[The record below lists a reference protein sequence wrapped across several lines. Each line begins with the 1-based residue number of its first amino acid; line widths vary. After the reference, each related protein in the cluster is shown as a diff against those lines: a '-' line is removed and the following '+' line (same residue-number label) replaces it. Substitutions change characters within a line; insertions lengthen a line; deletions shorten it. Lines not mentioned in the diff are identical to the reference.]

1 MPLNLEILMKNLV
14 RRTSSFTREQGKK
27 LIKEAYIKDV
37 KGKSI
42 DGVYHIYG
50 RVLNEDKN
58 WDYDTHLKINMKNN
72 EIIGVNC
79 SCETFKENSKQ
90 VKNYMCKHI
99 SATGDAFYSLAKK
112 KIASKK
118 PMIKVENRLVKEN
131 EKNNEQQ
138 EKRFLSL
145 DISIKHMVKEGIQF
159 FNCEFRIGVGN
170 SNLIL
175 DLKDFLYKNSLKKPL
190 KFNDS
195 FTYNPLKDDFLKEDK
210 RILQFIGANSDKIN
224 GRYLRLRQNSL
235 KDFLKLID
243 EKKKINFNFNSINY
257 EVKVRKENVPVALTL
272 KEGKEG
278 FILSHHKKFPV
289 ILNNTGDVMF
299 FDRNL
304 YLPRKRQLEY
314 YIPIHKL
321 FLKNNTITY
330 KKTLENLKNL
340 LEELKNISK
349 NIVLDENVKI
359 FKEKLM
365 KTTFY
370 FYENKGEIYCNV
382 KIDYCGYIIDL
393 IRDEKDNSF
402 LRDLKSEKYIEF
414 QLERFKFI
422 KREEDFCFIGDEE
435 AMYDFFSKGLK
446 KIKEHG
452 DVILSKELQEF
463 KVIDSSLIS
472 SELSELINFY
482 KLKFDFGDFNIQE
495 LRESI
500 DAMKNG
506 KRFYKTKKTYLDL
519 EEPGII
525 HFLNLLEDLGL
536 DNISNNE
543 INIDKSKVLYIQ
555 EKLKDRNLSF
565 IKGGKVLQEIVNKL
579 LNKEFKRKLVP
590 KALNAEL
597 RSYQKEGFKWI
608 NEITDLGFGGVLA
621 DDMGLG
627 KTLQIIAFLLSQ
639 KKSKSIVVVP
649 TSVIYNWMDEFE
661 KFAPSL
667 RIGLVHGSKTR
678 RDKVL
683 NDFKRSLGIKL
694 DYMDT
699 FEGLDLDEEENIN
712 NSKEGKNKSND
723 KNKTKKSSKSYERYD
738 ILLTTYG
745 TLKNDEEAYDNLSF
759 DYCIIDEA
767 QNIKNPSA
775 QATLSVKKIKS
786 RCNIALTGTPIENN
800 LMELWSIF
808 DFVMPGYL
816 FTKERFRER
825 FILDENNLDELKS
838 LITPFILRRLKED
851 VLSELPEKL
860 EKKYLVEM
868 KGKQKQIYNSYV
880 KAIKTKLNESKI
892 SGKIGNEKINLFAY
906 LTKLRE
912 ICLDPSIVI
921 PEYNGG
927 SGKLIVVKEIV
938 KDASESGK
946 KILLFSQFT
955 SVLKKIEDDF
965 KREGISHLYLDGG
978 TSAKERVE
986 RVKKFNEDESIKVFL
1001 ISLKAGGVGLNL
1013 TSASVVI
1020 HFDPWWNPAVED
1032 QATDRAHRFGQ
1043 ENRVEVIKLVA
1054 KDTIEEKIVLMQED
1068 KRELIQSLM
1077 DGKTMDG
1084 KGLKRLTE
1092 EEIAKLFE

>member
-1 MPLNLEILMKNLV
+1 MPLNLDIFMKNLV

-27 LIKEAYIKDV
+27 LIQEAYVKDV

-42 DGVYHIYG
+42 DGIYHIYG
-50 RVLNEDKN
+50 SVLNDDKN
-58 WDYDTHLKINMKNN
+58 WDYNTHIKINMQNSD
-72 EIIGVNC
+72 IMGTNC
-79 SCETFKENSKQ
+79 SCETFKENSKHI
-90 VKNYMCKHI
+90 KNYVCKHI
-99 SATGDAFYSLAKK
+99 SATNDVFYSLAKK
-112 KIASKK
+112 KMQNNKSKSNNK
-118 PMIKVENRLVKEN
+118 PKLVKDKN
-131 EKNNEQQ
+131 EEHKGK

-145 DISIKHMVKEGIQF
+145 DINIKHMVKEGITL
-159 FNCEFRIGVGN
+159 FNCEFRIGAGN
-170 SNLIL
+170 LNLIL

-190 KFNDS
+190 KFNDG
-195 FTYNPLKDDFLKEDK
+195 FTYNPLKDEFLDEDK
-210 RILQFIGANSDKIN
+210 RVLQFVASHKDMIS
-224 GRYLRLRQNSL
+224 GRYLRLKQNNL

-257 EVKVRKENVPVALTL
+257 EVKVKKENVPVALTL

-278 FILSHHKKFPV
+278 FILSHHKKFPI
-289 ILNNTGDVMF
+289 ILNNSGDVMF

-330 KKTLENLKNL
+330 KKSLENLRSL

-349 NIVLDENVKI
+349 NIVLDENIRV

-365 KTTFY
+365 KTTFNLY
-370 FYENKGEIYCNV
+370 KNKEKIYCNV

-422 KREEDFCFIGDEE
+422 KREEDFCFIGNKEE
-435 AMYDFFSKGLK
+435 MYELFSKGIKRLRELGEVLLSEELK
-446 KIKEHG
+446 
-452 DVILSKELQEF
+452 EF
-463 KVIDSSLIS
+463 KVLDSSLIS
-472 SELSELINFY
+472 SELKELSNFY
-482 KLKFDFGDFNIQE
+482 KLKFDFGDFELRE
-495 LRESI
+495 LRESVE
-500 DAMKNG
+500 AMKRG
-506 KRFYKTKKTYLDL
+506 DRFYRTKKVYLDL
-519 EEPGII
+519 EDPGIVN
-525 HFLNLLEDLGL
+525 FLNLLEDLGL
-536 DNISNNE
+536 ENIKDNE
-543 INIDKSKVLYIQ
+543 VYIDKIKVLYIQ

-565 IKGGKVLQEIVNKL
+565 IKGGNVLQEIVGKL
-579 LNKEFKRKLVP
+579 LNKEFKRKLLP

-597 RSYQKEGFKWI
+597 RPYQKEGFKWI

-661 KFAPSL
+661 KFAPSI
-667 RIGLVHGSKTR
+667 RVGLVHGSKSK

-683 NDFKRSLGIKL
+683 RDFKRGLGIKI
-694 DYMDT
+694 
-699 FEGLDLDEEENIN
+699 EEENL
-712 NSKEGKNKSND
+712 KE
-723 KNKTKKSSKSYERYD
+723 KSYEKYD
-738 ILLTTYG
+738 VLLTTYG
-745 TLKNDEEAYDNLSF
+745 TLKNDEKAYENLSF

-775 QATLSVKKIKS
+775 QATLSVKNIKS

-825 FILDENNLDELKS
+825 FILDESNLSELKS

-868 KGKQKQIYNSYV
+868 KGKQKQLYSFYV
-880 KAIKTKLNESKI
+880 KAIKNQLNENKSSEK
-892 SGKIGNEKINLFAY
+892 SGRDKINLFAY

-912 ICLDPSIVI
+912 ICLDPSLVV
-921 PEYNGG
+921 PDYTGE
-927 SGKLIVVKEIV
+927 SSKLTVVKEIV

-955 SVLKKIEDDF
+955 SVLQKIEEDF
-965 KREGISHLYLDGG
+965 KKEDISYLYLDGE
-978 TSAKERVE
+978 TSAKDRVE
-986 RVKKFNEDESIKVFL
+986 RVKKFNEDSNIKVFL

-1043 ENRVEVIKLVA
+1043 ENKVEVIKLVA

-1068 KRELIQSLM
+1068 KRELIKSLM

-1084 KGLKRLTE
+1084 KVLKRLTE
-1092 EEIAKLFE
+1092 EEISKLFE

>member
-1 MPLNLEILMKNLV
+1 MPLNLDIFMKNLV

-27 LIKEAYIKDV
+27 LIKEAYVKDV
-37 KGKSI
+37 RGKSI
-42 DGVYHIYG
+42 DGIYHIYG
-50 RVLNEDKN
+50 NVLNDGKN
-58 WDYDTHLKINMKNN
+58 WEYNTHIKINMKNSD
-72 EIIGVNC
+72 IIGTNC
-79 SCETFKENSKQ
+79 SCETFKENSKHI
-90 VKNYMCKHI
+90 KNYVCKHI
-99 SATGDAFYSLAKK
+99 SATNDVFYSLVRKK
-112 KIASKK
+112 VQKNKLSNNKTQ
-118 PMIKVENRLVKEN
+118 LVKE
-131 EKNNEQQ
+131 KNQKHRGE

-145 DISIKHMVKEGIQF
+145 DINIKHMVKEGITL
-159 FNCEFRIGVGN
+159 FNCEFRIGAGN
-170 SNLIL
+170 LNLIL

-190 KFNDS
+190 KFNDG
-195 FTYNPLKDDFLKEDK
+195 FTYNPLRDEFLEEDK
-210 RILQFIGANSDKIN
+210 RVLQFVASHKDMIS
-224 GRYLRLRQNSL
+224 GRYLRLKQNNL

-257 EVKVRKENVPVALTL
+257 EVKVKKENVPVALTL

-289 ILNNTGDVMF
+289 LLNNLGDVMF

-330 KKTLENLKNL
+330 KKSLESLRNL

-349 NIVLDENVKI
+349 NIVLDENVRA

-365 KTTFY
+365 KTTFNLY
-370 FYENKGEIYCNV
+370 KTKGKIYCNV

-422 KREEDFCFIGDEE
+422 KREEDFCFIGNEE
-435 AMYDFFSKGLK
+435 EMYELFSKGIKRLK
-446 KIKEHG
+446 EFG
-452 DVILSKELQEF
+452 EVLLSEELKEF
-463 KVIDSSLIS
+463 KVLDSSLIS
-472 SELSELINFY
+472 SELIELSNFY
-482 KLKFDFGDFNIQE
+482 KLKFDFGDFELRE

-500 DAMKNG
+500 EAMKKG
-506 KRFYKTKKTYLDL
+506 ERFYRTKKVYLDL
-519 EEPGII
+519 EDSGIVN
-525 HFLNLLEDLGL
+525 FLNLLEDLGL
-536 DNISNNE
+536 ENIKDNE
-543 INIDKSKVLYIQ
+543 VYIDKSKVLYIQ

-565 IKGGKVLQEIVNKL
+565 IKGGNVLQEIVGKL

-590 KALNAEL
+590 KGLNAEL
-597 RSYQKEGFKWI
+597 RPYQKEGFKWI

-661 KFAPSL
+661 KFAPSI
-667 RIGLVHGSKTR
+667 RIGLVHGSKSK
-678 RDKVL
+678 RDRVL
-683 NDFKRSLGIKL
+683 RDFKRGIGIKV
-694 DYMDT
+694 
-699 FEGLDLDEEENIN
+699 EEENL
-712 NSKEGKNKSND
+712 KE
-723 KNKTKKSSKSYERYD
+723 KSYEKYD
-738 ILLTTYG
+738 VLLTTYG
-745 TLKNDEEAYDNLSF
+745 TLKNDEKAYENLSF

-767 QNIKNPSA
+767 QNIKNPTA
-775 QATLSVKKIKS
+775 QATLSVKNIKS

-825 FILDENNLDELKS
+825 FILDESNLSELKS

-868 KGKQKQIYNSYV
+868 KGKQKQLYSFYV
-880 KAIKTKLNESKI
+880 KAIKNELNENKVYEKSRK
-892 SGKIGNEKINLFAY
+892 NKINLFAY

-912 ICLDPSIVI
+912 ICLDPSLVV
-921 PEYNGG
+921 PDYKGE
-927 SGKLIVVKEIV
+927 SRKLTVVKEIV

-955 SVLKKIEDDF
+955 SVLKKIEEDF
-965 KREGISHLYLDGG
+965 RKEDISYLYLDGG
-978 TSAKERVE
+978 TSARERVE
-986 RVKKFNEDESIKVFL
+986 RVKKFNEDSNIKVFL

-1043 ENRVEVIKLVA
+1043 ENKVEVIKLVA

-1084 KGLKRLTE
+1084 NGLKRLTE
-1092 EEIAKLFE
+1092 EEISKLFE

>member
-1 MPLNLEILMKNLV
+1 MPLNLDIFMKNLV

-27 LIKEAYIKDV
+27 LIKEAYVKDV

-42 DGVYHIYG
+42 DGIYHIYG
-50 RVLNEDKN
+50 NVLNDDKN
-58 WDYDTHLKINMKNN
+58 WDYNTHIKINMKNSD
-72 EIIGVNC
+72 IIGTNC
-79 SCETFKENSKQ
+79 SCETFKENSKHI
-90 VKNYMCKHI
+90 KNYVCKHI
-99 SATGDAFYSLAKK
+99 SATNDVFYSLVRKK
-112 KIASKK
+112 VQKNKLSNNKTQ
-118 PMIKVENRLVKEN
+118 LVKA
-131 EKNNEQQ
+131 KNDEYKGE

-145 DISIKHMVKEGIQF
+145 DINIKHMVKEGITL
-159 FNCEFRIGVGN
+159 FNCEFRIGAGN
-170 SNLIL
+170 LNLIL

-190 KFNDS
+190 KFNDG
-195 FTYNPLKDDFLKEDK
+195 FTYNPLRDEFLEEDK
-210 RILQFIGANSDKIN
+210 RVLQFVASHKDMIS
-224 GRYLRLRQNSL
+224 GRYLRLKQNNL

-257 EVKVRKENVPVALTL
+257 EVKIKKENVPVALTL

-289 ILNNTGDVMF
+289 LLNNLGDVMF

-330 KKTLENLKNL
+330 KKSLEILRNL

-349 NIVLDENVKI
+349 NIVLDENVRA

-365 KTTFY
+365 KTTFNLY
-370 FYENKGEIYCNV
+370 KTKGKIYCNV

-422 KREEDFCFIGDEE
+422 KREEDFCFIGNEE
-435 AMYDFFSKGLK
+435 EMYELFSKGIKRLK
-446 KIKEHG
+446 EFG
-452 DVILSKELQEF
+452 QVLLSEELNEF
-463 KVIDSSLIS
+463 KVLDSSLIS
-472 SELSELINFY
+472 SELIELSNFY
-482 KLKFDFGDFNIQE
+482 KLKFDFGDFELRE

-500 DAMKNG
+500 EAMKKG
-506 KRFYKTKKTYLDL
+506 ERFYRTKKVYLDL
-519 EEPGII
+519 EDPGIVN
-525 HFLNLLEDLGL
+525 FLNLLEDLGL
-536 DNISNNE
+536 ENIKDNE
-543 INIDKSKVLYIQ
+543 VYIDKSKVLYIQ

-565 IKGGKVLQEIVNKL
+565 IKGGNVLQEIVGKL

-597 RSYQKEGFKWI
+597 RPYQKEGFKWI

-661 KFAPSL
+661 KFAPSI
-667 RIGLVHGSKTR
+667 RVGLVHGSKSK

-683 NDFKRSLGIKL
+683 RDFKRGLGIKV
-694 DYMDT
+694 
-699 FEGLDLDEEENIN
+699 EEENL
-712 NSKEGKNKSND
+712 KEKY
-723 KNKTKKSSKSYERYD
+723 YEKYD
-738 ILLTTYG
+738 VLLTTYG
-745 TLKNDEEAYDNLSF
+745 TLKNDEKAYENLSF

-767 QNIKNPSA
+767 QNIKNPTA
-775 QATLSVKKIKS
+775 QATLSVKNIKS

-825 FILDENNLDELKS
+825 FILDESNLSELKS

-860 EKKYLVEM
+860 EKKYLVEI
-868 KGKQKQIYNSYV
+868 KGKQKQLYSFYV
-880 KAIKTKLNESKI
+880 KAIKNELNENKRSEK
-892 SGKIGNEKINLFAY
+892 SGKNKINLFAY

-912 ICLDPSIVI
+912 ICLDPSIVV
-921 PEYNGG
+921 PDYKGE
-927 SGKLIVVKEIV
+927 SSKLTVVKEIV

-955 SVLKKIEDDF
+955 SVLKKIEEDF
-965 KREGISHLYLDGG
+965 KKEDISYLYLDGG

-986 RVKKFNEDESIKVFL
+986 RVKKFNEDSNIKVFL

-1043 ENRVEVIKLVA
+1043 ENKVEVIKLVA

-1092 EEIAKLFE
+1092 EEISKLFE

>member
-1 MPLNLEILMKNLV
+1 MPLNLDIFMKNLV

-27 LIKEAYIKDV
+27 LIKEAYVKDV

-42 DGVYHIYG
+42 DGIYHIYG
-50 RVLNEDKN
+50 SVLNDDKN
-58 WDYDTHLKINMKNN
+58 WDYNTHIKINMQNSD
-72 EIIGVNC
+72 IMGTNC
-79 SCETFKENSKQ
+79 SCETFKENSKHI
-90 VKNYMCKHI
+90 KNYVCKHI
-99 SATGDAFYSLAKK
+99 SATNDVFYSLAKK
-112 KIASKK
+112 KMQKNKLKSNNK
-118 PMIKVENRLVKEN
+118 PKLVKEKN
-131 EKNNEQQ
+131 EEHKGQ

-145 DISIKHMVKEGIQF
+145 DINIKHMVKEGITL
-159 FNCEFRIGVGN
+159 FNCEFRIGAGN
-170 SNLIL
+170 LNLIL

-190 KFNDS
+190 KFNDG
-195 FTYNPLKDDFLKEDK
+195 FTYNPLKDEFLDEDK
-210 RILQFIGANSDKIN
+210 RVLQFVASHKDMIS
-224 GRYLRLRQNSL
+224 GRYLRLKQNNL

-257 EVKVRKENVPVALTL
+257 EVKVKKENVPVALTL

-278 FILSHHKKFPV
+278 FILNHHKKFPI
-289 ILNNTGDVMF
+289 ILNNSGDVMF

-304 YLPRKRQLEY
+304 YLPGKRQLEY

-330 KKTLENLKNL
+330 KKSLENLRSL

-349 NIVLDENVKI
+349 NIVLDENIRV
-359 FKEKLM
+359 FKEKLI
-365 KTTFY
+365 KTTFNLY
-370 FYENKGEIYCNV
+370 KNKEKIYCNV

-422 KREEDFCFIGDEE
+422 KREEDFCFIGSEE
-435 AMYDFFSKGLK
+435 EIYELFSKGIKRLRELGEVLLSEELK
-446 KIKEHG
+446 
-452 DVILSKELQEF
+452 EF
-463 KVIDSSLIS
+463 KVLDSSLIS
-472 SELSELINFY
+472 SELKELSNFY
-482 KLKFDFGDFNIQE
+482 KLKFDFGDFELRE

-500 DAMKNG
+500 EAMKRG
-506 KRFYKTKKTYLDL
+506 DRFYRTKKVYLDL
-519 EEPGII
+519 EDPGIVN
-525 HFLNLLEDLGL
+525 FLNLLDDLGL
-536 DNISNNE
+536 ENIQDNE
-543 INIDKSKVLYIQ
+543 VYIDKSKVLYIQ
-555 EKLKDRNLSF
+555 EKLKDRTLSF
-565 IKGGKVLQEIVNKL
+565 IKGGNVLQEIVGKL

-597 RSYQKEGFKWI
+597 RPYQKEGFKWI

-661 KFAPSL
+661 KFAPSI
-667 RIGLVHGSKTR
+667 RIGLVHGSKSK

-683 NDFKRSLGIKL
+683 RDFKRGLGIKI
-694 DYMDT
+694 
-699 FEGLDLDEEENIN
+699 EEENL
-712 NSKEGKNKSND
+712 KE
-723 KNKTKKSSKSYERYD
+723 KSYEKYD
-738 ILLTTYG
+738 VLLTTYG
-745 TLKNDEEAYDNLSF
+745 TLKNDEKAYENLSF

-767 QNIKNPSA
+767 QNIKNPAA
-775 QATLSVKKIKS
+775 QATLSVKNIKS

-825 FILDENNLDELKS
+825 FILDESNLSELKS

-868 KGKQKQIYNSYV
+868 KGKQKQLYSFYV
-880 KAIKTKLNESKI
+880 KAIKNQLNENKSSEK
-892 SGKIGNEKINLFAY
+892 SGRDKINLFAY

-912 ICLDPSIVI
+912 ICLDPSLVV
-921 PEYNGG
+921 PDYTGG
-927 SGKLIVVKEIV
+927 SSKLTVVKEIV

-955 SVLKKIEDDF
+955 SVLQKIEEDF
-965 KREGISHLYLDGG
+965 KKEDISYLYLDGG
-978 TSAKERVE
+978 TSAKDRVE
-986 RVKKFNEDESIKVFL
+986 RVKKFNEDSNIKVFL

-1013 TSASVVI
+1013 TSASMVI

-1043 ENRVEVIKLVA
+1043 ENKVEVIKLVA

-1092 EEIAKLFE
+1092 EEISKLFE

>member
-1 MPLNLEILMKNLV
+1 MNLDIFMKNLV

-27 LIKEAYIKDV
+27 LIQEAYVKDV

-42 DGVYHIYG
+42 DGIYHIYG
-50 RVLNEDKN
+50 SVLNDDKN
-58 WDYDTHLKINMKNN
+58 WDYNTHIKINMQNSD
-72 EIIGVNC
+72 IMGTNC
-79 SCETFKENSKQ
+79 SCETFKENSKHI
-90 VKNYMCKHI
+90 KNYVCKHI
-99 SATGDAFYSLAKK
+99 SATNDVFYSLAKK
-112 KIASKK
+112 KMQKNKLKSNNK
-118 PMIKVENRLVKEN
+118 PKLVKEKN
-131 EKNNEQQ
+131 EEHKGQ

-145 DISIKHMVKEGIQF
+145 DINIKHMVKEGITL
-159 FNCEFRIGVGN
+159 FNCEFRIGAGN
-170 SNLIL
+170 LNLIL

-190 KFNDS
+190 KFNDG
-195 FTYNPLKDDFLKEDK
+195 FTYNPLKDEFLDEDK
-210 RILQFIGANSDKIN
+210 RVLQFVASHKDMIS
-224 GRYLRLRQNSL
+224 GRYLRLKQNNL

-257 EVKVRKENVPVALTL
+257 EVKVKKENVPVALTL

-278 FILSHHKKFPV
+278 FILNHHKKFPI
-289 ILNNTGDVMF
+289 ILNNSGDVMF

-330 KKTLENLKNL
+330 KKSLENLRSL

-349 NIVLDENVKI
+349 NIVLDENIRV
-359 FKEKLM
+359 FKEKLI
-365 KTTFY
+365 KTTFNLY
-370 FYENKGEIYCNV
+370 KNKEKIYCNV

-422 KREEDFCFIGDEE
+422 KREEDFCFIGSEE
-435 AMYDFFSKGLK
+435 EIYELFSKGIKRLRELGEVLLSEELK
-446 KIKEHG
+446 
-452 DVILSKELQEF
+452 EF
-463 KVIDSSLIS
+463 KVLDSSLIS
-472 SELSELINFY
+472 SELKELSNFY
-482 KLKFDFGDFNIQE
+482 KLKFDFGDFELRE

-500 DAMKNG
+500 EAMKRG
-506 KRFYKTKKTYLDL
+506 DRFYRTKKVYLDL
-519 EEPGII
+519 EDPGIVN
-525 HFLNLLEDLGL
+525 FLNLLDDLGL
-536 DNISNNE
+536 ENIKDNE
-543 INIDKSKVLYIQ
+543 VYIDKSKVLYIQ
-555 EKLKDRNLSF
+555 EKLKDRTLSF
-565 IKGGKVLQEIVNKL
+565 IKGGNVLQEIVGKL

-661 KFAPSL
+661 KFAPSI
-667 RIGLVHGSKTR
+667 RIGLVHGSKSK

-683 NDFKRSLGIKL
+683 RDFKRGLGIKI
-694 DYMDT
+694 
-699 FEGLDLDEEENIN
+699 EEENL
-712 NSKEGKNKSND
+712 KE
-723 KNKTKKSSKSYERYD
+723 KSYEKYD
-738 ILLTTYG
+738 VLLTTYG
-745 TLKNDEEAYDNLSF
+745 TLKNDEKAYENLSF

-775 QATLSVKKIKS
+775 QATLSVKNIKS

-816 FTKERFRER
+816 FTKDRFRER
-825 FILDENNLDELKS
+825 FILDESNLSELKY
-838 LITPFILRRLKED
+838 LITPFILRRLKEE

-868 KGKQKQIYNSYV
+868 KGKQKQLYSFYV
-880 KAIKTKLNESKI
+880 KAIKNQLNENKSSEK
-892 SGKIGNEKINLFAY
+892 SGRDKINLFAY

-912 ICLDPSIVI
+912 ICLDPSLVV
-921 PEYNGG
+921 PDYKGG
-927 SGKLIVVKEIV
+927 SSKLTVVKEIV

-955 SVLKKIEDDF
+955 SVLQKIEEDF
-965 KREGISHLYLDGG
+965 KKEDISYLYLDGG
-978 TSAKERVE
+978 TSAKDRVE
-986 RVKKFNEDESIKVFL
+986 RVKKFNEDSNIKVFL

-1043 ENRVEVIKLVA
+1043 ENKVEVIKLVA

-1092 EEIAKLFE
+1092 EEISKLFE

>member
-1 MPLNLEILMKNLV
+1 MNLDIFMKNLV

-27 LIKEAYIKDV
+27 LIKEAYVKDV

-42 DGVYHIYG
+42 DGIYHIYG
-50 RVLNEDKN
+50 SVLNDDKN
-58 WDYDTHLKINMKNN
+58 WDYNTHIKINMQNSD
-72 EIIGVNC
+72 IMGTNC
-79 SCETFKENSKQ
+79 SCETFKENSKHI
-90 VKNYMCKHI
+90 KNYVCKHI
-99 SATGDAFYSLAKK
+99 SATNDVFYSLAKK
-112 KIASKK
+112 KMQKNKLKSNNK
-118 PMIKVENRLVKEN
+118 PKLVKEKN
-131 EKNNEQQ
+131 EEHKGQ

-145 DISIKHMVKEGIQF
+145 DINIKHMVKEGITL
-159 FNCEFRIGVGN
+159 FNCEFRIGAGN
-170 SNLIL
+170 LNLIL

-190 KFNDS
+190 KFNDG
-195 FTYNPLKDDFLKEDK
+195 FTYNPLKDEFLDEDK
-210 RILQFIGANSDKIN
+210 RVLQFVASHKDMIS
-224 GRYLRLRQNSL
+224 GRYLRLKQNNL

-257 EVKVRKENVPVALTL
+257 EVKVKKENVPVALTL

-278 FILSHHKKFPV
+278 FILNHHKKFPI
-289 ILNNTGDVMF
+289 ILNNSGDVMF

-330 KKTLENLKNL
+330 KKSLENLRSL

-349 NIVLDENVKI
+349 NIVLDENIRV
-359 FKEKLM
+359 FKEKLI
-365 KTTFY
+365 KTTFNLY
-370 FYENKGEIYCNV
+370 KNKEKIYCNV

-422 KREEDFCFIGDEE
+422 KREEDFCFIGSEE
-435 AMYDFFSKGLK
+435 EIYELFSKGIKRLRELGEVLLSEELK
-446 KIKEHG
+446 
-452 DVILSKELQEF
+452 EF
-463 KVIDSSLIS
+463 KVLDSSLIS
-472 SELSELINFY
+472 SELKELSNFY
-482 KLKFDFGDFNIQE
+482 KLKFDFGDFELRE

-500 DAMKNG
+500 EAMKRG
-506 KRFYKTKKTYLDL
+506 DRFYRTKKVYLDL
-519 EEPGII
+519 EDPGIVN
-525 HFLNLLEDLGL
+525 FLNLLDDLGL
-536 DNISNNE
+536 ENIQDNE
-543 INIDKSKVLYIQ
+543 VYIDKSKVLYIQ
-555 EKLKDRNLSF
+555 EKLKDRTLSF
-565 IKGGKVLQEIVNKL
+565 IKGGNVLQEIVGKL

-597 RSYQKEGFKWI
+597 RPYQKEGFKWI

-661 KFAPSL
+661 KFAPSI
-667 RIGLVHGSKTR
+667 RIGLVHGSKSK

-683 NDFKRSLGIKL
+683 RDFKRGLGIKI
-694 DYMDT
+694 
-699 FEGLDLDEEENIN
+699 EEENL
-712 NSKEGKNKSND
+712 KE
-723 KNKTKKSSKSYERYD
+723 KSYEKYD
-738 ILLTTYG
+738 VLLTTYG
-745 TLKNDEEAYDNLSF
+745 TLKNDEKAYENLSF

-775 QATLSVKKIKS
+775 QATLSVKNIKS

-816 FTKERFRER
+816 FTKDRFRER
-825 FILDENNLDELKS
+825 FILDESNLSELKY
-838 LITPFILRRLKED
+838 LITPFILRRLKEE

-868 KGKQKQIYNSYV
+868 KGKQKQLYSFYV
-880 KAIKTKLNESKI
+880 KAIKNQLNENKSSEK
-892 SGKIGNEKINLFAY
+892 SGRDKINLFAY

-912 ICLDPSIVI
+912 ICLDPSIVV
-921 PEYNGG
+921 PDYKGG
-927 SGKLIVVKEIV
+927 SSKLTVVREIV

-955 SVLKKIEDDF
+955 SVLQKIEEDF
-965 KREGISHLYLDGG
+965 KKEDISYLYLDGG
-978 TSAKERVE
+978 TSAKDRVE
-986 RVKKFNEDESIKVFL
+986 RVKKFNDDSNIKVFL

-1043 ENRVEVIKLVA
+1043 ENKVEVIKLVA

-1092 EEIAKLFE
+1092 EEISKLFE

>member
-1 MPLNLEILMKNLV
+1 MNLDIFMKNLV

-27 LIKEAYIKDV
+27 LIKEAYVKDV
-37 KGKSI
+37 KGKCI
-42 DGVYHIYG
+42 DGIYHIYG
-50 RVLNEDKN
+50 SVLNDDKN
-58 WDYDTHLKINMKNN
+58 WDYNTHIKINMQNSD
-72 EIIGVNC
+72 IIGTNC
-79 SCETFKENSKQ
+79 SCETFKENSKHI
-90 VKNYMCKHI
+90 KNYVCKHI
-99 SATGDAFYSLAKK
+99 SATNDVFYSLAKK
-112 KIASKK
+112 KMQKNKLKSNNK
-118 PMIKVENRLVKEN
+118 PKLVKEKN
-131 EKNNEQQ
+131 EEHKGK

-145 DISIKHMVKEGIQF
+145 DINIKHMVKEGITL
-159 FNCEFRIGVGN
+159 FNCEFRIGTGN
-170 SNLIL
+170 LNLIL

-190 KFNDS
+190 KFNDG
-195 FTYNPLKDDFLKEDK
+195 FTYNPLKDEFLDEDK
-210 RILQFIGANSDKIN
+210 RVLQFVASHKDVVS
-224 GRYLRLRQNSL
+224 GRYLRLKQNNL
-235 KDFLKLID
+235 KDFLKLVD

-257 EVKVRKENVPVALTL
+257 EVKVKKENVPVALTL

-278 FILSHHKKFPV
+278 FVLSHHKKFPV
-289 ILNNTGDVMF
+289 ILNNSGDVMF

-330 KKTLENLKNL
+330 KKSLENLRSL

-349 NIVLDENVKI
+349 NIVLDENIRV

-365 KTTFY
+365 KTTFNLY
-370 FYENKGEIYCNV
+370 KTKGRIYCNV

-422 KREEDFCFIGDEE
+422 KREEDFCFIGSEE
-435 AMYDFFSKGLK
+435 EMYELFSKGIKRLRELGEVLLSEELK
-446 KIKEHG
+446 
-452 DVILSKELQEF
+452 EF
-463 KVIDSSLIS
+463 KVLDSSLIS
-472 SELSELINFY
+472 SELKELSNFY
-482 KLKFDFGDFNIQE
+482 KLKFDFGDFELRE

-500 DAMKNG
+500 DAMKRG
-506 KRFYKTKKTYLDL
+506 DRFYRTKKVYLDL
-519 EEPGII
+519 EDPGIVN
-525 HFLNLLEDLGL
+525 FLNLLDDLGL
-536 DNISNNE
+536 ENINDNE
-543 INIDKSKVLYIQ
+543 VYIDKSKVLYIQ

-565 IKGGKVLQEIVNKL
+565 IKGGNVLQEIVGKL

-597 RSYQKEGFKWI
+597 RPYQKEGFKWI

-661 KFAPSL
+661 KFAPSI
-667 RIGLVHGSKTR
+667 RIGLVHGSKSK

-683 NDFKRSLGIKL
+683 RDFKRGLGIKL
-694 DYMDT
+694 
-699 FEGLDLDEEENIN
+699 EEDNL
-712 NSKEGKNKSND
+712 KE
-723 KNKTKKSSKSYERYD
+723 KSYEKYD
-738 ILLTTYG
+738 VLLTTYG
-745 TLKNDEEAYDNLSF
+745 TLKNDEKAYENLSF

-767 QNIKNPSA
+767 QNIKNPAA
-775 QATLSVKKIKS
+775 QATLSVKNIKS

-816 FTKERFRER
+816 FTKDRFRER
-825 FILDENNLDELKS
+825 FILDESNLSELKY

-868 KGKQKQIYNSYV
+868 KGKQKQLYSFYV
-880 KAIKTKLNESKI
+880 KAIKNQLNENKSSEK
-892 SGKIGNEKINLFAY
+892 SGRDKINLFAY

-912 ICLDPSIVI
+912 ICLDPSLVV
-921 PEYNGG
+921 PDYTGG
-927 SGKLIVVKEIV
+927 SSKLTVVKEIV

-955 SVLKKIEDDF
+955 SVLKKIEEDF
-965 KREGISHLYLDGG
+965 KKEDISYLYLDGG
-978 TSAKERVE
+978 TSAKDRVE
-986 RVKKFNEDESIKVFL
+986 RVKKFNEDSNIKVFL

-1043 ENRVEVIKLVA
+1043 ENKVEVIKLVA

-1092 EEIAKLFE
+1092 EEISKLFE

>member
-1 MPLNLEILMKNLV
+1 MPLNLDIFMKNLV

-27 LIKEAYIKDV
+27 LIKEAYVKDV
-37 KGKSI
+37 RGKSI
-42 DGVYHIYG
+42 DGIYHIYG
-50 RVLNEDKN
+50 NVLNDDKN
-58 WDYDTHLKINMKNN
+58 WDYNTHIKINMKNSD
-72 EIIGVNC
+72 IIGTNC
-79 SCETFKENSKQ
+79 SCETFKENSKHI
-90 VKNYMCKHI
+90 KNYVCKHI
-99 SATGDAFYSLAKK
+99 SATNDIFYSLVRKK
-112 KIASKK
+112 VQKNKLKSNNKTQ
-118 PMIKVENRLVKEN
+118 LVKEKN
-131 EKNNEQQ
+131 EEHKGK

-145 DISIKHMVKEGIQF
+145 DINIKHMVKEGITL
-159 FNCEFRIGVGN
+159 FNCEFRIGAGN
-170 SNLIL
+170 LNLIL

-190 KFNDS
+190 KFNDG
-195 FTYNPLKDDFLKEDK
+195 FTYNPLRDEFLEEDK
-210 RILQFIGANSDKIN
+210 RVLQFVASHKDMIS
-224 GRYLRLRQNSL
+224 GRYLRLKQNNL

-257 EVKVRKENVPVALTL
+257 EVKIKKENVPVALTL

-289 ILNNTGDVMF
+289 LLNNLGDVMF

-330 KKTLENLKNL
+330 KKSLENLRNL

-349 NIVLDENVKI
+349 NIVLDENVRA

-365 KTTFY
+365 KTNFNLYKT
-370 FYENKGEIYCNV
+370 KGKIYCNV

-422 KREEDFCFIGDEE
+422 KREEDFCFIGNEE
-435 AMYDFFSKGLK
+435 EIYELLSKGIKKLK
-446 KIKEHG
+446 EFG
-452 DVILSKELQEF
+452 EVLLSEELNEF
-463 KVIDSSLIS
+463 KVLDSSLIS
-472 SELSELINFY
+472 SELIELSNFY
-482 KLKFDFGDFNIQE
+482 KLKFDFGDFELRE

-500 DAMKNG
+500 EAMKKG
-506 KRFYKTKKTYLDL
+506 ERFYRTKKVYLDL
-519 EEPGII
+519 EDPGIVN
-525 HFLNLLEDLGL
+525 FLNLLEDLGL
-536 DNISNNE
+536 ENIKDNE
-543 INIDKSKVLYIQ
+543 VYIDKSKVLYIQ

-565 IKGGKVLQEIVNKL
+565 IKGGNVLQEIVGKL

-597 RSYQKEGFKWI
+597 RPYQKEGFKWI

-661 KFAPSL
+661 KFAPSI
-667 RIGLVHGSKTR
+667 RVGLVHGSKSK
-678 RDKVL
+678 RDRVL
-683 NDFKRSLGIKL
+683 RDFKRGLGIKV
-694 DYMDT
+694 
-699 FEGLDLDEEENIN
+699 EEENL
-712 NSKEGKNKSND
+712 KEKY
-723 KNKTKKSSKSYERYD
+723 YEKYD
-738 ILLTTYG
+738 VLLTTYG
-745 TLKNDEEAYDNLSF
+745 TLKNDEKAYENLSF

-767 QNIKNPSA
+767 QNIKNPAA
-775 QATLSVKKIKS
+775 QATLSVKNIKS

-825 FILDENNLDELKS
+825 FILDESNLSELKS

-868 KGKQKQIYNSYV
+868 KGKQKQLYSFYV
-880 KAIKTKLNESKI
+880 KAIKNELNENKSSEK
-892 SGKIGNEKINLFAY
+892 SGKNKINLFAY

-912 ICLDPSIVI
+912 ICLDPSIVV
-921 PEYNGG
+921 PDYKGE
-927 SGKLIVVKEIV
+927 SSKLTVVKEIV

-955 SVLKKIEDDF
+955 SVLKKIEKDF
-965 KREGISHLYLDGG
+965 KKEDISYLYLDGG
-978 TSAKERVE
+978 TSARERVE
-986 RVKKFNEDESIKVFL
+986 RVKKFNEDSNIKVFL

-1043 ENRVEVIKLVA
+1043 ENKVEVIKLVA

-1084 KGLKRLTE
+1084 NGLKRLTE
-1092 EEIAKLFE
+1092 EEISKLFE

>member
-1 MPLNLEILMKNLV
+1 MPLNLDIFMKNLV

-27 LIKEAYIKDV
+27 LIQEAYVKDV

-42 DGVYHIYG
+42 DGIYHIYG
-50 RVLNEDKN
+50 SVLNDDKN
-58 WDYDTHLKINMKNN
+58 WDYNTHIKINMKNSD
-72 EIIGVNC
+72 IMGTNC
-79 SCETFKENSKQ
+79 SCETFKENSKHI
-90 VKNYMCKHI
+90 KNYVCKHI
-99 SATGDAFYSLAKK
+99 SATNDVFYSLAKK
-112 KIASKK
+112 KMQKNKLKSNNK
-118 PMIKVENRLVKEN
+118 PKLVKEKN
-131 EKNNEQQ
+131 EEHKGK

-145 DISIKHMVKEGIQF
+145 DINIKHMVKDGVTL
-159 FNCEFRIGVGN
+159 FNCEFRIGAGN
-170 SNLIL
+170 LNLIL

-190 KFNDS
+190 KFNDG
-195 FTYNPLKDDFLKEDK
+195 FTYNPLKDEFLDEDK
-210 RILQFIGANSDKIN
+210 RVFQFVASHKDMIS
-224 GRYLRLRQNSL
+224 GRYLRLKQNNL

-257 EVKVRKENVPVALTL
+257 EVKVKKENVPVALTL

-278 FILSHHKKFPV
+278 FVLSHHKKFPV
-289 ILNNTGDVMF
+289 ILNNLGDVMF

-330 KKTLENLKNL
+330 KKSLESLRNL

-349 NIVLDENVKI
+349 NIVLDENVRV

-365 KTTFY
+365 KTTFNLY
-370 FYENKGEIYCNV
+370 KTEGKIYCNV

-422 KREEDFCFIGDEE
+422 KRGEDFCFIGNEE
-435 AMYDFFSKGLK
+435 EMYEFFSKGIRRLRELGEVLLSEELK
-446 KIKEHG
+446 A
-452 DVILSKELQEF
+452 F
-463 KVIDSSLIS
+463 KVLDSSLIS
-472 SELSELINFY
+472 SELKELNNFY
-482 KLKFDFGDFNIQE
+482 KLKFDFGDFELRE

-500 DAMKNG
+500 EAMKKG
-506 KRFYKTKKTYLDL
+506 DRFYRTKNVYLDL
-519 EEPGII
+519 EDPGIVN
-525 HFLNLLEDLGL
+525 FLNLLDDLGL
-536 DNISNNE
+536 ENIKDNE
-543 INIDKSKVLYIQ
+543 VYIDKNKVLYIQ

-565 IKGGKVLQEIVNKL
+565 IKGGNVLQEIVGKL

-597 RSYQKEGFKWI
+597 RPYQKEGFKWI
-608 NEITDLGFGGVLA
+608 NEIIDLGFGGVLA

-661 KFAPSL
+661 KFAPSIK
-667 RIGLVHGSKTR
+667 IGLVHGSKSK
-678 RDKVL
+678 RDKAL
-683 NDFKRSLGIKL
+683 RDFKRGLGIKI
-694 DYMDT
+694 
-699 FEGLDLDEEENIN
+699 EEENL
-712 NSKEGKNKSND
+712 KE
-723 KNKTKKSSKSYERYD
+723 KSYEKYD
-738 ILLTTYG
+738 VLLTTYG
-745 TLKNDEEAYDNLSF
+745 TLKNDEKAYENLSF

-767 QNIKNPSA
+767 QNIKNPAA
-775 QATLSVKKIKS
+775 QATLSVKNIKS

-825 FILDENNLDELKS
+825 FILDESNLSELKS

-868 KGKQKQIYNSYV
+868 KGKQKQLYSFYV
-880 KAIKTKLNESKI
+880 KAIKNQLNENKSSEK
-892 SGKIGNEKINLFAY
+892 SGRDKINLFAY

-912 ICLDPSIVI
+912 ICLDPSLVV
-921 PEYNGG
+921 PDYTGG
-927 SGKLIVVKEIV
+927 SSKLTVVKEIV

-955 SVLKKIEDDF
+955 SVLKKIEEDF
-965 KREGISHLYLDGG
+965 KKEEISYLYLDGG
-978 TSAKERVE
+978 TSAKDRVE
-986 RVKKFNEDESIKVFL
+986 RVKKFNEDSNIKVFL

-1043 ENRVEVIKLVA
+1043 ENKVEVIKLVA

-1092 EEIAKLFE
+1092 EEISKLFE

>member
-1 MPLNLEILMKNLV
+1 MNLDIFMKNLV

-27 LIKEAYIKDV
+27 LIKEAYVKDV

-42 DGVYHIYG
+42 DGIYHIYG
-50 RVLNEDKN
+50 SVLNDDKN
-58 WDYDTHLKINMKNN
+58 WDYNTHIKINMQNSD
-72 EIIGVNC
+72 IIGTNC
-79 SCETFKENSKQ
+79 SCETFKENSKHI
-90 VKNYMCKHI
+90 KNYVCKHI
-99 SATGDAFYSLAKK
+99 SATNDVFYSLVRKK
-112 KIASKK
+112 VQKNKLSNNKTQ
-118 PMIKVENRLVKEN
+118 LVKE
-131 EKNNEQQ
+131 KNDEHRGE

-145 DISIKHMVKEGIQF
+145 DINIKHMVKEGITL
-159 FNCEFRIGVGN
+159 FNCEFRIGAGN
-170 SNLIL
+170 LNLIL
-175 DLKDFLYKNSLKKPL
+175 DLKNFLYKNSLKKPL
-190 KFNDS
+190 KFNDG
-195 FTYNPLKDDFLKEDK
+195 FTYNPLKDEFLEEDK
-210 RILQFIGANSDKIN
+210 RVLQFVASHKDMIS
-224 GRYLRLRQNSL
+224 GRYLRLKQNNL

-243 EKKKINFNFNSINY
+243 AKKKINFNFNSINY
-257 EVKVRKENVPVALTL
+257 EVKVKKENVPVALTL
-272 KEGKEG
+272 KEGKEE

-289 ILNNTGDVMF
+289 LLNNSGDVMF

-330 KKTLENLKNL
+330 KKSLENLRNL

-349 NIVLDENVKI
+349 NIVLDENVRD

-365 KTTFY
+365 KTTFNLY
-370 FYENKGEIYCNV
+370 KTKGKIYCNV

-422 KREEDFCFIGDEE
+422 KREEDFCFIGNEE
-435 AMYDFFSKGLK
+435 EMYELLSKGIKRLK
-446 KIKEHG
+446 EFG
-452 DVILSKELQEF
+452 EVLLSEELKEF
-463 KVIDSSLIS
+463 KVLDSSLIS
-472 SELSELINFY
+472 SELKELSNFY
-482 KLKFDFGDFNIQE
+482 KLKFDFGDFELRE

-500 DAMKNG
+500 EAMKRG
-506 KRFYKTKKTYLDL
+506 DRFYRTKKVYLDL
-519 EEPGII
+519 EDPGIVN
-525 HFLNLLEDLGL
+525 FLNLLEDLGL
-536 DNISNNE
+536 ENIKDNE
-543 INIDKSKVLYIQ
+543 VYIDKSKVLYIQ

-565 IKGGKVLQEIVNKL
+565 IKGGNVLQEIVGKL

-597 RSYQKEGFKWI
+597 RPYQKEGFKWI

-661 KFAPSL
+661 KFAPSIK
-667 RIGLVHGSKTR
+667 IGLVHGSKFK

-683 NDFKRSLGIKL
+683 RDFKRGLGIKI
-694 DYMDT
+694 
-699 FEGLDLDEEENIN
+699 EEDNL
-712 NSKEGKNKSND
+712 KE
-723 KNKTKKSSKSYERYD
+723 KSYEKYD
-738 ILLTTYG
+738 VLLTTYG
-745 TLKNDEEAYDNLSF
+745 TLKNDEKAYENLSF

-767 QNIKNPSA
+767 QNIKNPAA
-775 QATLSVKKIKS
+775 QATLSVKNIKS

-816 FTKERFRER
+816 FTKDRFRER
-825 FILDENNLDELKS
+825 FILDESNLSELKS

-868 KGKQKQIYNSYV
+868 KGKQKQLYSFYV
-880 KAIKTKLNESKI
+880 KAIKNQLNENKSSEK
-892 SGKIGNEKINLFAY
+892 SGRDKINLFSY

-912 ICLDPSIVI
+912 ICLDPSLVV
-921 PEYNGG
+921 PDYTGG
-927 SGKLIVVKEIV
+927 SSKLTVVKEIV

-955 SVLKKIEDDF
+955 SVLQKIEEDF
-965 KREGISHLYLDGG
+965 KKEDISYLYLDGG
-978 TSAKERVE
+978 TSAKDRVE
-986 RVKKFNEDESIKVFL
+986 RVKKFNEDSNIKVFL

-1043 ENRVEVIKLVA
+1043 ENKVEVIKLVA

-1092 EEIAKLFE
+1092 EEISKLFE

>member
-1 MPLNLEILMKNLV
+1 MPLNLDILMKNLV

-27 LIKEAYIKDV
+27 LIKEAYVKDV

-42 DGVYHIYG
+42 DGIYHIYG
-50 RVLNEDKN
+50 SVLNDDKN
-58 WDYDTHLKINMKNN
+58 WDYNTHIKINMQNSD
-72 EIIGVNC
+72 IMGTNC
-79 SCETFKENSKQ
+79 SCETFKENSKHI
-90 VKNYMCKHI
+90 KNYVCKHI
-99 SATGDAFYSLAKK
+99 SATNDVFYSLAKK
-112 KIASKK
+112 KMQKNKLKSNNK
-118 PMIKVENRLVKEN
+118 PKLVKEKN
-131 EKNNEQQ
+131 EEHKGQ

-145 DISIKHMVKEGIQF
+145 DINIKHMVKEGITL
-159 FNCEFRIGVGN
+159 FNCEFRIGAGN
-170 SNLIL
+170 LNLIL

-190 KFNDS
+190 KFNDG
-195 FTYNPLKDDFLKEDK
+195 FTYNPLKDEFLDEDK
-210 RILQFIGANSDKIN
+210 RVLQFVASHKDMIS
-224 GRYLRLRQNSL
+224 GRYLRLKQNNL

-257 EVKVRKENVPVALTL
+257 EVKVKKENVPVALTL

-278 FILSHHKKFPV
+278 FILSHHKKFPI
-289 ILNNTGDVMF
+289 ILNNSGDVMF

-330 KKTLENLKNL
+330 KKSLENLRSL

-349 NIVLDENVKI
+349 NIVLDENIRV

-365 KTTFY
+365 KTSFKLY
-370 FYENKGEIYCNV
+370 KNKGKIYCNV

-422 KREEDFCFIGDEE
+422 KREEDFCFIGSEE
-435 AMYDFFSKGLK
+435 EIYELLSKGIKRLRELGEVLLSEELK
-446 KIKEHG
+446 
-452 DVILSKELQEF
+452 EF
-463 KVIDSSLIS
+463 KVLDSSLIS
-472 SELSELINFY
+472 SELKELSNFY
-482 KLKFDFGDFNIQE
+482 KLKFDFGDFELRE

-500 DAMKNG
+500 EAMKRG
-506 KRFYKTKKTYLDL
+506 DHFYRTNKVYLDL
-519 EEPGII
+519 EDPGIVN
-525 HFLNLLEDLGL
+525 FLNLLDDLGL
-536 DNISNNE
+536 ENIKDNE
-543 INIDKSKVLYIQ
+543 VYIDKSKVLYIQ

-565 IKGGKVLQEIVNKL
+565 IKGGNVLQEIVGKL

-597 RSYQKEGFKWI
+597 RPYQKEGFKWI

-661 KFAPSL
+661 KFAPSI
-667 RIGLVHGSKTR
+667 RVGLVHGSKSK

-683 NDFKRSLGIKL
+683 RDFKRGLGIKV
-694 DYMDT
+694 
-699 FEGLDLDEEENIN
+699 EEENL
-712 NSKEGKNKSND
+712 KEKY
-723 KNKTKKSSKSYERYD
+723 YEKYD
-738 ILLTTYG
+738 VLLTTYG
-745 TLKNDEEAYDNLSF
+745 TLKNDEKAYENLSF

-767 QNIKNPSA
+767 QNIKNPTA
-775 QATLSVKKIKS
+775 QATLSVKNIKS

-825 FILDENNLDELKS
+825 FILDESNLSELKS

-868 KGKQKQIYNSYV
+868 KGKQKQLYSFYV
-880 KAIKTKLNESKI
+880 KAIKNQLNENKSSEK
-892 SGKIGNEKINLFAY
+892 SGRDKINLFAY

-912 ICLDPSIVI
+912 ICLDPSLVV
-921 PEYNGG
+921 PDYTGG
-927 SGKLIVVKEIV
+927 SSKLTVVKEIV

-955 SVLKKIEDDF
+955 SVLQKIEEDF
-965 KREGISHLYLDGG
+965 KKEDISYLYLDGG
-978 TSAKERVE
+978 TSAKDRVE
-986 RVKKFNEDESIKVFL
+986 RVKKFNEDSNIKVFL

-1043 ENRVEVIKLVA
+1043 ENKVEVIKLVA

-1092 EEIAKLFE
+1092 EEISKLFE

>member
-1 MPLNLEILMKNLV
+1 MPLNLDIFMKNLV

-27 LIKEAYIKDV
+27 LIKEAYVKDV

-42 DGVYHIYG
+42 DGIYHIYG
-50 RVLNEDKN
+50 SVLNDDKN
-58 WDYDTHLKINMKNN
+58 WDYNTHIKINMQNSD
-72 EIIGVNC
+72 IMGTNC
-79 SCETFKENSKQ
+79 SCETFKENSKHI
-90 VKNYMCKHI
+90 KNYVCKHI
-99 SATGDAFYSLAKK
+99 SATNDVFYSLAKK
-112 KIASKK
+112 KMQKNKLKSNNK
-118 PMIKVENRLVKEN
+118 PKLVKEKN
-131 EKNNEQQ
+131 EEHKGK

-145 DISIKHMVKEGIQF
+145 DINIKHMVKEGITL
-159 FNCEFRIGVGN
+159 FNCEFRIGAGN
-170 SNLIL
+170 LNLIL

-190 KFNDS
+190 KFNDG
-195 FTYNPLKDDFLKEDK
+195 FTYNPLKDEFLDEDK
-210 RILQFIGANSDKIN
+210 RVLQFVASHKDMIS
-224 GRYLRLRQNSL
+224 GRYLRLKQNNL

-257 EVKVRKENVPVALTL
+257 EVKVKKENVPVALTL

-278 FILSHHKKFPV
+278 FVLSHHKKFPV
-289 ILNNTGDVMF
+289 LLNNLGDVMF

-330 KKTLENLKNL
+330 KKSLESLRNL

-349 NIVLDENVKI
+349 NIVLDENVRA

-365 KTTFY
+365 KTTFNLY
-370 FYENKGEIYCNV
+370 KTEGKIYCNV

-422 KREEDFCFIGDEE
+422 KREEDFCFIGNKEE
-435 AMYDFFSKGLK
+435 MYELFSKGIKRLRELGEVLLSEELK
-446 KIKEHG
+446 
-452 DVILSKELQEF
+452 EF
-463 KVIDSSLIS
+463 KVLDSSLIS
-472 SELSELINFY
+472 SELKELSNFY
-482 KLKFDFGDFNIQE
+482 KLKFDFGDFELRE
-495 LRESI
+495 LRESVE
-500 DAMKNG
+500 AMKRG
-506 KRFYKTKKTYLDL
+506 DRFYRTKKVYLDL
-519 EEPGII
+519 EDPGIVN
-525 HFLNLLEDLGL
+525 FLNLLEDLGL
-536 DNISNNE
+536 ENIKDNE
-543 INIDKSKVLYIQ
+543 VYIDKSKVLYIQ

-565 IKGGKVLQEIVNKL
+565 IKGGNVLQEIVGKL
-579 LNKEFKRKLVP
+579 LNKEFKRKLLP

-597 RSYQKEGFKWI
+597 RPYQKEGFKWI

-661 KFAPSL
+661 KFAPSI
-667 RIGLVHGSKTR
+667 RIGLVHGSKSK

-683 NDFKRSLGIKL
+683 RDFKRGLGIKI
-694 DYMDT
+694 
-699 FEGLDLDEEENIN
+699 EEENL
-712 NSKEGKNKSND
+712 KE
-723 KNKTKKSSKSYERYD
+723 KSYEKYD
-738 ILLTTYG
+738 VLLTTYG
-745 TLKNDEEAYDNLSF
+745 TLKNDEKAYENLSF

-775 QATLSVKKIKS
+775 QATLSVKNIKS

-816 FTKERFRER
+816 FTKDRFRER
-825 FILDENNLDELKS
+825 FILDESNLSELKY
-838 LITPFILRRLKED
+838 LITPFILRRLKEE

-868 KGKQKQIYNSYV
+868 KGKQKQLYSFYV
-880 KAIKTKLNESKI
+880 KAIKNQLNENKSSEK
-892 SGKIGNEKINLFAY
+892 SGRDKINLFAY

-912 ICLDPSIVI
+912 ICLDPSLVV
-921 PEYNGG
+921 PDYTGG
-927 SGKLIVVKEIV
+927 SSKLTVVKEIV

-955 SVLKKIEDDF
+955 SVLQKIEEDF
-965 KREGISHLYLDGG
+965 KKEDISYLYLDGG
-978 TSAKERVE
+978 TSAKDRVE
-986 RVKKFNEDESIKVFL
+986 RVKKFNEDSNIKVFL

-1043 ENRVEVIKLVA
+1043 ENKVEVIKLVA

-1092 EEIAKLFE
+1092 EEISKLFE

>member
-1 MPLNLEILMKNLV
+1 MPLNLDIFMKNLV

-27 LIKEAYIKDV
+27 LIKEAYVKDV

-42 DGVYHIYG
+42 DGIYHIYG
-50 RVLNEDKN
+50 SVLNDDKN
-58 WDYDTHLKINMKNN
+58 WDYNTHIKINMQNSD
-72 EIIGVNC
+72 IMGTNC
-79 SCETFKENSKQ
+79 SCETFKENSKHI
-90 VKNYMCKHI
+90 KNYVCKHI
-99 SATGDAFYSLAKK
+99 SATNDAFYSLAKK
-112 KIASKK
+112 KMQKNKLKSNNK
-118 PMIKVENRLVKEN
+118 PKLVKEKN
-131 EKNNEQQ
+131 EEHKGQ

-145 DISIKHMVKEGIQF
+145 DINIKHMVKEGITL
-159 FNCEFRIGVGN
+159 FNCEFRIGAGN
-170 SNLIL
+170 LNLIL

-190 KFNDS
+190 KFNDG
-195 FTYNPLKDDFLKEDK
+195 FTYNPLKDEFLDEDK
-210 RILQFIGANSDKIN
+210 RVLQFVASHKDMIS
-224 GRYLRLRQNSL
+224 GRYLRLKQNNL

-257 EVKVRKENVPVALTL
+257 EVKVKKENVPVALTL

-278 FILSHHKKFPV
+278 FILNHHKKFPI
-289 ILNNTGDVMF
+289 ILNNSGDVMF

-330 KKTLENLKNL
+330 KKSLENLRSL

-349 NIVLDENVKI
+349 NIVLDENIRV

-365 KTTFY
+365 KTTFNLY
-370 FYENKGEIYCNV
+370 KNKEKIYCNV

-422 KREEDFCFIGDEE
+422 KREEDFCFIGSEE
-435 AMYDFFSKGLK
+435 EIYELFSKGIKRLRELGEVLLSEELK
-446 KIKEHG
+446 
-452 DVILSKELQEF
+452 EF
-463 KVIDSSLIS
+463 KVLDSSLIS
-472 SELSELINFY
+472 SELIELSNFY
-482 KLKFDFGDFNIQE
+482 KLKFDFGDFELRE

-500 DAMKNG
+500 EAMKKG
-506 KRFYKTKKTYLDL
+506 DRFYRTKKVYLDL
-519 EEPGII
+519 EDPGIVN
-525 HFLNLLEDLGL
+525 FLNLLEDLGL
-536 DNISNNE
+536 ENIKDNE
-543 INIDKSKVLYIQ
+543 VYIDKSKVLYIQ

-565 IKGGKVLQEIVNKL
+565 IKGGNVLQEIVGKL

-597 RSYQKEGFKWI
+597 RPYQKEGFKWI

-661 KFAPSL
+661 KFAPSI
-667 RIGLVHGSKTR
+667 RVGLVHGSKSK

-683 NDFKRSLGIKL
+683 RDFKRGLGIKI
-694 DYMDT
+694 
-699 FEGLDLDEEENIN
+699 EESNL
-712 NSKEGKNKSND
+712 KE
-723 KNKTKKSSKSYERYD
+723 KSYEKYD
-738 ILLTTYG
+738 VLLTTYG
-745 TLKNDEEAYDNLSF
+745 TLKNDEKAYENLSF

-767 QNIKNPSA
+767 QNIKNPAA
-775 QATLSVKKIKS
+775 QATLSVKNIKS
-786 RCNIALTGTPIENN
+786 KCNIALTGTPIENN

-825 FILDENNLDELKS
+825 FILDESNLSELKY
-838 LITPFILRRLKED
+838 LITPFILRRLKEE
-851 VLSELPEKL
+851 VLSELPKKL

-868 KGKQKQIYNSYV
+868 KGKQKQLYSFYV
-880 KAIKTKLNESKI
+880 NAIKNQLNENKSSEK
-892 SGKIGNEKINLFAY
+892 SGRDKINLFAY

-912 ICLDPSIVI
+912 ICLDPSIVV
-921 PEYNGG
+921 PDYKGG
-927 SGKLIVVKEIV
+927 SSKLTVVREIV

-955 SVLKKIEDDF
+955 SVLQKIEEDF
-965 KREGISHLYLDGG
+965 KKEDISYLYLDGG
-978 TSAKERVE
+978 TSAKDRVE
-986 RVKKFNEDESIKVFL
+986 RVKKFNDDSNIKVFL

-1043 ENRVEVIKLVA
+1043 ENKVEVIKLVA

-1092 EEIAKLFE
+1092 EEISKLFE

>member
-1 MPLNLEILMKNLV
+1 MNLDIFMKNLV

-27 LIKEAYIKDV
+27 LIQEAYVKDV

-42 DGVYHIYG
+42 DGIYHIYG
-50 RVLNEDKN
+50 SVLNDDKN
-58 WDYDTHLKINMKNN
+58 WDYNTHIKINMKNSD
-72 EIIGVNC
+72 IMGTNC
-79 SCETFKENSKQ
+79 SCETFKENSKHI
-90 VKNYMCKHI
+90 KNYVCKHI
-99 SATGDAFYSLAKK
+99 SATNDVFYSLAKK
-112 KIASKK
+112 KMQKNKLKSNNK
-118 PMIKVENRLVKEN
+118 PKLVKEKN
-131 EKNNEQQ
+131 EEHKGK

-145 DISIKHMVKEGIQF
+145 DINIKHMVKEGITL
-159 FNCEFRIGVGN
+159 FNCEFRIGAGN
-170 SNLIL
+170 LNLIL

-190 KFNDS
+190 KFNDG
-195 FTYNPLKDDFLKEDK
+195 FTYNPLKDEFLDEDK
-210 RILQFIGANSDKIN
+210 RVLQFVASHKDMIS
-224 GRYLRLRQNSL
+224 GRYLRLKQNNL

-257 EVKVRKENVPVALTL
+257 EVKVKKENVPVALTL
-272 KEGKEG
+272 KEGKEE
-278 FILSHHKKFPV
+278 FVLSHHKKFPV
-289 ILNNTGDVMF
+289 ILNNLGDVMF

-330 KKTLENLKNL
+330 KKSLENLRSL
-340 LEELKNISK
+340 LQELKNISK
-349 NIVLDENVKI
+349 NIVLDENIRV

-365 KTTFY
+365 KTTFNLY
-370 FYENKGEIYCNV
+370 KTKGKIYCNV

-422 KREEDFCFIGDEE
+422 KREEDFCFIGNEE
-435 AMYDFFSKGLK
+435 EMYELFSKGIKRLRELGEVLLSEELK
-446 KIKEHG
+446 
-452 DVILSKELQEF
+452 EF
-463 KVIDSSLIS
+463 KVLDSSLIS
-472 SELSELINFY
+472 SELKELSNFY
-482 KLKFDFGDFNIQE
+482 KLKFDFGDFELRE

-500 DAMKNG
+500 EAMKRG
-506 KRFYKTKKTYLDL
+506 DRFYRTKKVYLDL
-519 EEPGII
+519 EDHGIVN
-525 HFLNLLEDLGL
+525 FLNLLEDLGL
-536 DNISNNE
+536 ENIKDNE
-543 INIDKSKVLYIQ
+543 VYIDKSKVLYIQ

-565 IKGGKVLQEIVNKL
+565 IKGGNVLQEIVGKL

-597 RSYQKEGFKWI
+597 RPYQKEGFKWI

-661 KFAPSL
+661 KFAPSI
-667 RIGLVHGSKTR
+667 RVGLVHGSKSK

-683 NDFKRSLGIKL
+683 RDFKRGLGIKI
-694 DYMDT
+694 
-699 FEGLDLDEEENIN
+699 EEENL
-712 NSKEGKNKSND
+712 KE
-723 KNKTKKSSKSYERYD
+723 KSYEKYD
-738 ILLTTYG
+738 VLLTTYG
-745 TLKNDEEAYDNLSF
+745 TLKNDEKAYENLSF

-767 QNIKNPSA
+767 QNIKNPVA
-775 QATLSVKKIKS
+775 QATLSVKNIKS

-825 FILDENNLDELKS
+825 FILDESNLSELKS

-868 KGKQKQIYNSYV
+868 KGKQKQLYSFYV
-880 KAIKTKLNESKI
+880 KAIKNQLNENKSSEK
-892 SGKIGNEKINLFAY
+892 SGRDKINLFAY

-912 ICLDPSIVI
+912 ICLDPSLVV
-921 PEYNGG
+921 PDYTGG
-927 SGKLIVVKEIV
+927 SSKLTVVKEIV

-955 SVLKKIEDDF
+955 SVLQKIEEDF
-965 KREGISHLYLDGG
+965 KKDDISYLYLDGG
-978 TSAKERVE
+978 TSAKDRVE
-986 RVKKFNEDESIKVFL
+986 RVKKFNEDSNIKVFL

-1043 ENRVEVIKLVA
+1043 ENKVEVIKLVA
-1054 KDTIEEKIVLMQED
+1054 NDTIEEKIVLMQED

-1092 EEIAKLFE
+1092 EEISKLFE

>member
-1 MPLNLEILMKNLV
+1 MNLDILMKNLV

-27 LIKEAYIKDV
+27 LIKEAYVKDV
-37 KGKSI
+37 RGKSI
-42 DGVYHIYG
+42 DGIYHIYG
-50 RVLNEDKN
+50 SVLNDDKN
-58 WDYDTHLKINMKNN
+58 WDYNTHIKINMKNSD
-72 EIIGVNC
+72 IVGTNC
-79 SCETFKENSKQ
+79 SCETFKENSKHI
-90 VKNYMCKHI
+90 KNYVCKHI
-99 SATGDAFYSLAKK
+99 SATNDVFYSLAKK
-112 KIASKK
+112 KMQNNKLKSNNKTQ
-118 PMIKVENRLVKEN
+118 LVKEKN
-131 EKNNEQQ
+131 EEHKGQ

-145 DISIKHMVKEGIQF
+145 DINIKHMVKEGITL
-159 FNCEFRIGVGN
+159 FNCEFRIGAGN
-170 SNLIL
+170 LNLIL

-190 KFNDS
+190 KFNDG
-195 FTYNPLKDDFLKEDK
+195 FTYNPLKDEFLDEDK
-210 RILQFIGANSDKIN
+210 RVLQFVASHKDMIS
-224 GRYLRLRQNSL
+224 GRYLRIKQNNL

-243 EKKKINFNFNSINY
+243 KKKKINFNFNSINY
-257 EVKVRKENVPVALTL
+257 DVKVKKENVPVALTL

-289 ILNNTGDVMF
+289 ILNNSGDVMF

-330 KKTLENLKNL
+330 KKSLENLRSL

-349 NIVLDENVKI
+349 NIVLDENIRV

-365 KTTFY
+365 KTTFNLY
-370 FYENKGEIYCNV
+370 KNKGKIYCNV

-422 KREEDFCFIGDEE
+422 KREEDFCFIGNEE
-435 AMYDFFSKGLK
+435 EMYELFSKGIKRLRELGEVLLSEELK
-446 KIKEHG
+446 
-452 DVILSKELQEF
+452 EF
-463 KVIDSSLIS
+463 KVLDSSLIS
-472 SELSELINFY
+472 SELKELSNFY
-482 KLKFDFGDFNIQE
+482 KLKFDFGDFELRE

-500 DAMKNG
+500 EAMKKG
-506 KRFYKTKKTYLDL
+506 DRFYRTKKVYLDL
-519 EEPGII
+519 EDPGIVN
-525 HFLNLLEDLGL
+525 FLNLLEDLGL
-536 DNISNNE
+536 ENIKDNE
-543 INIDKSKVLYIQ
+543 VYIDKSKVLYIQ
-555 EKLKDRNLSF
+555 EKLKNRNLSF
-565 IKGGKVLQEIVNKL
+565 IKGGNVLQEIVGKL

-597 RSYQKEGFKWI
+597 RPYQKDGFKWI

-661 KFAPSL
+661 KFAPSI
-667 RIGLVHGSKTR
+667 RVGLVHGSKSK

-683 NDFKRSLGIKL
+683 RDFKRGLGIKI
-694 DYMDT
+694 
-699 FEGLDLDEEENIN
+699 EEENL
-712 NSKEGKNKSND
+712 KE
-723 KNKTKKSSKSYERYD
+723 KSYEKYD
-738 ILLTTYG
+738 VLLTTYG
-745 TLKNDEEAYDNLSF
+745 TLKNDEKAYENLSF

-767 QNIKNPSA
+767 QNIKNPAA
-775 QATLSVKKIKS
+775 QATLSVKNIKS

-825 FILDENNLDELKS
+825 FILDESNLSELKS

-868 KGKQKQIYNSYV
+868 KGKQKQLYSSYV
-880 KAIKTKLNESKI
+880 KAIKNQLNENKSSAK
-892 SGKIGNEKINLFAY
+892 SGRDKINLFAY

-912 ICLDPSIVI
+912 ICLDPSLVV
-921 PEYNGG
+921 PDYTGE
-927 SGKLIVVKEIV
+927 SSKLTVVKEIV

-955 SVLKKIEDDF
+955 SVLQKIEEDF
-965 KREGISHLYLDGG
+965 KKQNISYLYLDGG
-978 TSAKERVE
+978 TSAKERIE
-986 RVKKFNEDESIKVFL
+986 RVKRFNEDSNIKVFL

-1043 ENRVEVIKLVA
+1043 ENKVEVIKLVA

-1092 EEIAKLFE
+1092 EEISKLFE

>member
-1 MPLNLEILMKNLV
+1 MNLDIFMKNLV

-27 LIKEAYIKDV
+27 LIKESYVKDV

-42 DGVYHIYG
+42 DGIYHIYG
-50 RVLNEDKN
+50 SVLNDDKN
-58 WDYDTHLKINMKNN
+58 WDYNTHIKINMKNSD
-72 EIIGVNC
+72 IMGTNC
-79 SCETFKENSKQ
+79 SCETFKENSKHI
-90 VKNYMCKHI
+90 KNYVCKHI
-99 SATGDAFYSLAKK
+99 SATNDVFCSLVKK
-112 KIASKK
+112 KIQKNKLKSNNK
-118 PMIKVENRLVKEN
+118 PKLVKEKN
-131 EKNNEQQ
+131 EEHKGK

-145 DISIKHMVKEGIQF
+145 DINIKHMVKDGVTL
-159 FNCEFRIGVGN
+159 FNCEFRIGAGN
-170 SNLIL
+170 LNLIL

-190 KFNDS
+190 KFNDG
-195 FTYNPLKDDFLKEDK
+195 FTYNPLKDEFLDEDK
-210 RILQFIGANSDKIN
+210 RVFQFVASHKDMIS
-224 GRYLRLRQNSL
+224 GRYLRLKQNNL

-257 EVKVRKENVPVALTL
+257 EVKVKKENVPVALTL

-278 FILSHHKKFPV
+278 FVLSHHKKFPV
-289 ILNNTGDVMF
+289 LLNNLGDVMF

-330 KKTLENLKNL
+330 KKSLENLRSL

-349 NIVLDENVKI
+349 NIVLDENIRV

-365 KTTFY
+365 KTTFNLY
-370 FYENKGEIYCNV
+370 KIEGKIYCNV

-422 KREEDFCFIGDEE
+422 KREEDFCFIGNEE
-435 AMYDFFSKGLK
+435 EMYELFSKGIKRLRELGEVLLSEELK
-446 KIKEHG
+446 
-452 DVILSKELQEF
+452 EF
-463 KVIDSSLIS
+463 KVLDSSLIS
-472 SELSELINFY
+472 SELKELNNFY
-482 KLKFDFGDFNIQE
+482 KIKFDFGDFELRE

-500 DAMKNG
+500 EAMKKG
-506 KRFYKTKKTYLDL
+506 DRFYITKKVYLDL
-519 EEPGII
+519 EDHGIVN
-525 HFLNLLEDLGL
+525 FLNLLEDLGL
-536 DNISNNE
+536 ENIKDNE
-543 INIDKSKVLYIQ
+543 VYIDKSKVLYIQ

-565 IKGGKVLQEIVNKL
+565 IKGGNVLQEIVGKL

-597 RSYQKEGFKWI
+597 RPYQKEGFKWI

-661 KFAPSL
+661 KFAPSI
-667 RIGLVHGSKTR
+667 RVGLVHGSKSK

-683 NDFKRSLGIKL
+683 RDFKRGLGIKI
-694 DYMDT
+694 
-699 FEGLDLDEEENIN
+699 EEENL
-712 NSKEGKNKSND
+712 KEKY
-723 KNKTKKSSKSYERYD
+723 YEKYD
-738 ILLTTYG
+738 VLLTTYG
-745 TLKNDEEAYDNLSF
+745 TLKNDEKAYENLSF

-767 QNIKNPSA
+767 QNIKNPTA
-775 QATLSVKKIKS
+775 QATLSVKNIKS

-825 FILDENNLDELKS
+825 FILDESNLSELKS

-868 KGKQKQIYNSYV
+868 KGKQKQLYSSYV
-880 KAIKTKLNESKI
+880 KAIKNQLNENKSSEK
-892 SGKIGNEKINLFAY
+892 SGRDKINLFAY

-912 ICLDPSIVI
+912 ICLDPSLVV
-921 PEYNGG
+921 PDYTGG
-927 SGKLIVVKEIV
+927 SSKLTVVKEIV

-955 SVLKKIEDDF
+955 SVLQKIEEDF
-965 KREGISHLYLDGG
+965 KKEDISYLYLDGG
-978 TSAKERVE
+978 TSAKDRVE
-986 RVKKFNEDESIKVFL
+986 RVKKFNEDSNIKVFL

-1013 TSASVVI
+1013 TSASMVI

-1043 ENRVEVIKLVA
+1043 ENKVEVIKLVA

-1092 EEIAKLFE
+1092 EEISKLFE

>member
-1 MPLNLEILMKNLV
+1 MPLNLDIFMKNLV

-27 LIKEAYIKDV
+27 LIKEAYVKDV

-42 DGVYHIYG
+42 DGIYHIYG
-50 RVLNEDKN
+50 SVLNDDKN
-58 WDYDTHLKINMKNN
+58 WDYNTHIKINMKNSD
-72 EIIGVNC
+72 IVGTNC
-79 SCETFKENSKQ
+79 SCETFKENSKHI
-90 VKNYMCKHI
+90 KNYVCKHI
-99 SATGDAFYSLAKK
+99 SATNDVFYSLAKK
-112 KIASKK
+112 KMQNNKLKSNNK
-118 PMIKVENRLVKEN
+118 PKLVKEKN
-131 EKNNEQQ
+131 EEHKGK

-145 DISIKHMVKEGIQF
+145 DINIKHMVKEGVTL
-159 FNCEFRIGVGN
+159 FNCEFRIGAGN
-170 SNLIL
+170 LNLIL

-190 KFNDS
+190 KFNDG
-195 FTYNPLKDDFLKEDK
+195 FTYNPLKDEFLDEDK
-210 RILQFIGANSDKIN
+210 RVFQFVASHKDMIS
-224 GRYLRLRQNSL
+224 GRYLRLKQNNL

-257 EVKVRKENVPVALTL
+257 EVKVKKENVPVALTL

-278 FILSHHKKFPV
+278 FVLSHHKKFPV
-289 ILNNTGDVMF
+289 LLNNLGDVMF

-330 KKTLENLKNL
+330 KKSLENLRSL

-349 NIVLDENVKI
+349 NIVLDENIRV

-365 KTTFY
+365 KTTFNLY
-370 FYENKGEIYCNV
+370 KTKGKIYCNV

-422 KREEDFCFIGDEE
+422 KRGEDFCFIGNEE
-435 AMYDFFSKGLK
+435 EMYEFFSKGIRRLRELGEVLLSEELK
-446 KIKEHG
+446 A
-452 DVILSKELQEF
+452 F
-463 KVIDSSLIS
+463 KVLDSSFIS
-472 SELSELINFY
+472 SELKELSNFY
-482 KLKFDFGDFNIQE
+482 KLKFDFGDFELRE

-500 DAMKNG
+500 EAMKKG
-506 KRFYKTKKTYLDL
+506 DRFYRTKKVYLDL
-519 EEPGII
+519 EDPGIVN
-525 HFLNLLEDLGL
+525 FLNLLEDLGL
-536 DNISNNE
+536 ENIKDNE
-543 INIDKSKVLYIQ
+543 VYIDKSKVLYIQ

-565 IKGGKVLQEIVNKL
+565 IKGGNVLQEIVGKL

-597 RSYQKEGFKWI
+597 RPYQKEGFKWI

-661 KFAPSL
+661 KFAPSI
-667 RIGLVHGSKTR
+667 RIGLVHGSKSK

-683 NDFKRSLGIKL
+683 RDFKRGFGIKV
-694 DYMDT
+694 
-699 FEGLDLDEEENIN
+699 EEENL
-712 NSKEGKNKSND
+712 KE
-723 KNKTKKSSKSYERYD
+723 KSYEKYD
-738 ILLTTYG
+738 VLLTTYG
-745 TLKNDEEAYDNLSF
+745 TLKNDEKAYENLSF

-767 QNIKNPSA
+767 QNIKNPAA
-775 QATLSVKKIKS
+775 QATLSVKNIKS

-825 FILDENNLDELKS
+825 FILDESNLSELKS

-868 KGKQKQIYNSYV
+868 KGKQKQLYSFYV
-880 KAIKTKLNESKI
+880 KAIKNQLNENKSSEK
-892 SGKIGNEKINLFAY
+892 SGRDKINLFAY

-912 ICLDPSIVI
+912 ICLDPSLVV
-921 PEYNGG
+921 PDYTGG
-927 SGKLIVVKEIV
+927 SSKLTVVKEIV

-955 SVLKKIEDDF
+955 SVLKKIEEDF
-965 KREGISHLYLDGG
+965 KKEDISYLYLDGG
-978 TSAKERVE
+978 TSAKDRVE
-986 RVKKFNEDESIKVFL
+986 RVKNFNEDSNIKVFL

-1043 ENRVEVIKLVA
+1043 ENKVEVIKLVA

-1092 EEIAKLFE
+1092 EEISKLFE

>member
-1 MPLNLEILMKNLV
+1 MKNLV

-27 LIKEAYIKDV
+27 LIKEAYVKDV

-42 DGVYHIYG
+42 DGIYHIYG
-50 RVLNEDKN
+50 SVLNDDKN
-58 WDYDTHLKINMKNN
+58 WDYNTHIKINMQNSD
-72 EIIGVNC
+72 IMGTNC
-79 SCETFKENSKQ
+79 SCETFKENSKHI
-90 VKNYMCKHI
+90 KNYVCKHI
-99 SATGDAFYSLAKK
+99 SATNDVFYSLAKK
-112 KIASKK
+112 KMQKNKLKSNNK
-118 PMIKVENRLVKEN
+118 PKLVKEKN
-131 EKNNEQQ
+131 EEHKGQ

-145 DISIKHMVKEGIQF
+145 DINIKHMVKEGITL
-159 FNCEFRIGVGN
+159 FNCEFRIGAGN
-170 SNLIL
+170 LNLIL

-190 KFNDS
+190 KFNDG
-195 FTYNPLKDDFLKEDK
+195 FTYNPLKDEFLDEDK
-210 RILQFIGANSDKIN
+210 RVLQFVASHKDMIS
-224 GRYLRLRQNSL
+224 GRYLRLKQNNL

-257 EVKVRKENVPVALTL
+257 EVKVKKENVPVALTL

-278 FILSHHKKFPV
+278 FILNHHKKFPI
-289 ILNNTGDVMF
+289 ILNNSGDVMF

-330 KKTLENLKNL
+330 KKSLENLRSL

-349 NIVLDENVKI
+349 NIVLDENIRV
-359 FKEKLM
+359 FKEKLI
-365 KTTFY
+365 KTTFNLY
-370 FYENKGEIYCNV
+370 KNKEKIYCNV

-422 KREEDFCFIGDEE
+422 KREEDFCFIGSEE
-435 AMYDFFSKGLK
+435 EIYELFSKGIKRLRELGEVLLSEELK
-446 KIKEHG
+446 
-452 DVILSKELQEF
+452 EF
-463 KVIDSSLIS
+463 KVLDSSLIS
-472 SELSELINFY
+472 SELKELSNFY
-482 KLKFDFGDFNIQE
+482 KLKFDFGDFELRE

-500 DAMKNG
+500 EAMKRG
-506 KRFYKTKKTYLDL
+506 DRFYRTKKVYLDL
-519 EEPGII
+519 EDPGIVN
-525 HFLNLLEDLGL
+525 FLNLLDDLGL
-536 DNISNNE
+536 ENIKDNE
-543 INIDKSKVLYIQ
+543 VYIDKSKVLYIQ
-555 EKLKDRNLSF
+555 EKLKDRTLSF
-565 IKGGKVLQEIVNKL
+565 IKGGNVLQEIVGKL

-597 RSYQKEGFKWI
+597 RPYQKEGFKWI

-661 KFAPSL
+661 KFAPSI
-667 RIGLVHGSKTR
+667 RIGLVHGSKSK

-683 NDFKRSLGIKL
+683 RDFKRGLGIKI
-694 DYMDT
+694 
-699 FEGLDLDEEENIN
+699 EEENL
-712 NSKEGKNKSND
+712 KE
-723 KNKTKKSSKSYERYD
+723 KSYEKYD
-738 ILLTTYG
+738 VLLTTYG
-745 TLKNDEEAYDNLSF
+745 TLKNDEKAYENLSF

-775 QATLSVKKIKS
+775 QATLSVKNIKS

-816 FTKERFRER
+816 FTKDRFRER
-825 FILDENNLDELKS
+825 FILDESNLSELKY
-838 LITPFILRRLKED
+838 LITPFILRRLKEE

-868 KGKQKQIYNSYV
+868 KGKQKQLYSFYV
-880 KAIKTKLNESKI
+880 KAIKNQLNENKSSEK
-892 SGKIGNEKINLFAY
+892 SGRDKINLFAY

-912 ICLDPSIVI
+912 ICLDPSIVV
-921 PEYNGG
+921 PDYKGG
-927 SGKLIVVKEIV
+927 SSKLTVVREIV

-955 SVLKKIEDDF
+955 SVLQKIEEDF
-965 KREGISHLYLDGG
+965 KKEDISYLYLDGG
-978 TSAKERVE
+978 TSAKDRVE
-986 RVKKFNEDESIKVFL
+986 RVKKFNEDSNIKVFL

-1020 HFDPWWNPAVED
+1020 HFDPWWNPSVED
-1032 QATDRAHRFGQ
+1032 QATDRVHRFGQ
-1043 ENRVEVIKLVA
+1043 ENKVEVIKLVA

-1092 EEIAKLFE
+1092 EEISKLFE

>member
-1 MPLNLEILMKNLV
+1 MNLDIFMKNLV

-27 LIKEAYIKDV
+27 LIKEAYVKDV

-42 DGVYHIYG
+42 DGIYHIYG
-50 RVLNEDKN
+50 SVLNDDKN
-58 WDYDTHLKINMKNN
+58 WDYNTHIKINMQNSD
-72 EIIGVNC
+72 IMGTNC
-79 SCETFKENSKQ
+79 SCETFKENSKHI
-90 VKNYMCKHI
+90 KNYVCKHI
-99 SATGDAFYSLAKK
+99 SATNDVFYSLAKK
-112 KIASKK
+112 KMQKNKLKSNNK
-118 PMIKVENRLVKEN
+118 PKLVKEKN
-131 EKNNEQQ
+131 EEHKGQ

-145 DISIKHMVKEGIQF
+145 DINIKHMLKEGITL
-159 FNCEFRIGVGN
+159 FNCEFRIGTGN
-170 SNLIL
+170 LNLIL

-190 KFNDS
+190 KFNDG
-195 FTYNPLKDDFLKEDK
+195 FTYNPLKDEFLDEDK
-210 RILQFIGANSDKIN
+210 RVLQFVASHKDMIS
-224 GRYLRLRQNSL
+224 GRYLRLKQNNL

-257 EVKVRKENVPVALTL
+257 EVKVKKENVPVALTL

-278 FILSHHKKFPV
+278 FILSHHKKFPI
-289 ILNNTGDVMF
+289 ILNNSGDVMF

-330 KKTLENLKNL
+330 KKSLENLRSL

-349 NIVLDENVKI
+349 NIVLDENIRV

-365 KTTFY
+365 KTTFNLY
-370 FYENKGEIYCNV
+370 KNKEKVYCNV

-422 KREEDFCFIGDEE
+422 KREEDFCFIGSEE
-435 AMYDFFSKGLK
+435 EIYELLSKGIK
-446 KIKEHG
+446 K
-452 DVILSKELQEF
+452 LKELGEVLLSEELKAF
-463 KVIDSSLIS
+463 KVLDSSFIS
-472 SELSELINFY
+472 SELIELSNFY
-482 KLKFDFGDFNIQE
+482 KLKFDFGNFE
-495 LRESI
+495 LRELMESI
-500 DAMKNG
+500 EAMKRG
-506 KRFYKTKKTYLDL
+506 DHFYRTNKVYLDL
-519 EEPGII
+519 EDPGIVN
-525 HFLNLLEDLGL
+525 FLNLLDDLGL
-536 DNISNNE
+536 ENIKDNE
-543 INIDKSKVLYIQ
+543 VYIDKSKVLYIQ

-565 IKGGKVLQEIVNKL
+565 IKGGNVLQEIVGKL

-597 RSYQKEGFKWI
+597 RPYQKEGFKWI

-661 KFAPSL
+661 KFAPSI
-667 RIGLVHGSKTR
+667 RVGLVHGSKSK

-683 NDFKRSLGIKL
+683 RDFKRGLGIKI
-694 DYMDT
+694 
-699 FEGLDLDEEENIN
+699 EEKNL
-712 NSKEGKNKSND
+712 KE
-723 KNKTKKSSKSYERYD
+723 KSYEKYD
-738 ILLTTYG
+738 VLLTTYG
-745 TLKNDEEAYDNLSF
+745 TLKNDEKAYENLSF

-775 QATLSVKKIKS
+775 QATLSVKNIKS

-825 FILDENNLDELKS
+825 FILDESNLSELKS
-838 LITPFILRRLKED
+838 LITPFILRRLKEE

-868 KGKQKQIYNSYV
+868 KGKQKQLYSFYV
-880 KAIKTKLNESKI
+880 NAIKNQLNENKSSEK
-892 SGKIGNEKINLFAY
+892 SGRDKINLFAY

-912 ICLDPSIVI
+912 ICLDPSLVV
-921 PEYNGG
+921 PDYKGG
-927 SGKLIVVKEIV
+927 SSKLTVVKEIV

-955 SVLKKIEDDF
+955 SVLQKIEEDF
-965 KREGISHLYLDGG
+965 KKEDISYLYLDGG
-978 TSAKERVE
+978 TSAKDRVE
-986 RVKKFNEDESIKVFL
+986 RVKKFNDDSNIKVFL

-1043 ENRVEVIKLVA
+1043 ENKVEVIKLVA

-1092 EEIAKLFE
+1092 EEISKLFE

>member
-1 MPLNLEILMKNLV
+1 MPLNLDIFMKNLV

-27 LIKEAYIKDV
+27 LIKEAYVKDV

-42 DGVYHIYG
+42 DGIYHIYG
-50 RVLNEDKN
+50 SVLNDDKN
-58 WDYDTHLKINMKNN
+58 WDYNTHIKINMQNSD
-72 EIIGVNC
+72 IMGTNC
-79 SCETFKENSKQ
+79 SCETFKENSKHI
-90 VKNYMCKHI
+90 KNYVCKHI
-99 SATGDAFYSLAKK
+99 SATNDVFYSLAKK
-112 KIASKK
+112 KMQKNKLKSNNK
-118 PMIKVENRLVKEN
+118 PKLVKEKN
-131 EKNNEQQ
+131 EEHKGQ

-145 DISIKHMVKEGIQF
+145 DINIKHMVKEGITL
-159 FNCEFRIGVGN
+159 FNCEFRIGAGN
-170 SNLIL
+170 LNLIL

-190 KFNDS
+190 KFNDG
-195 FTYNPLKDDFLKEDK
+195 FTYNPLKDEFLDEDK
-210 RILQFIGANSDKIN
+210 RVLQFVASHKDMIS
-224 GRYLRLRQNSL
+224 GRYLRLKQNNL

-257 EVKVRKENVPVALTL
+257 EVKVKKENVPVALTL

-278 FILSHHKKFPV
+278 FILNHHKKFPI
-289 ILNNTGDVMF
+289 ILNNSGDVMF

-330 KKTLENLKNL
+330 KKSLENLRSL

-349 NIVLDENVKI
+349 NIVLDENIRV

-365 KTTFY
+365 KTTFNLY
-370 FYENKGEIYCNV
+370 KNKEKIYCNV

-422 KREEDFCFIGDEE
+422 KREEDFCFIGSEE
-435 AMYDFFSKGLK
+435 EIYELFSKGIKRLRELGEVLLSEELK
-446 KIKEHG
+446 
-452 DVILSKELQEF
+452 EF
-463 KVIDSSLIS
+463 KVLDSSLIS
-472 SELSELINFY
+472 SELKELSNFY
-482 KLKFDFGDFNIQE
+482 KLKFDFGDFELRE

-500 DAMKNG
+500 EAMKRG
-506 KRFYKTKKTYLDL
+506 DRFYRTKKVYLDL
-519 EEPGII
+519 EDPGIVN
-525 HFLNLLEDLGL
+525 FLNLLDDLGL
-536 DNISNNE
+536 ENIKDNE
-543 INIDKSKVLYIQ
+543 VYIDKSKVLYIQ
-555 EKLKDRNLSF
+555 EKLKDRTLSF
-565 IKGGKVLQEIVNKL
+565 IKGGNVLQEIVGKL

-597 RSYQKEGFKWI
+597 RPYQKEGFKWI

-661 KFAPSL
+661 KFAPSI
-667 RIGLVHGSKTR
+667 RVGLVHGSKSK

-683 NDFKRSLGIKL
+683 RDFKRGLGIKI
-694 DYMDT
+694 
-699 FEGLDLDEEENIN
+699 EESNL
-712 NSKEGKNKSND
+712 KE
-723 KNKTKKSSKSYERYD
+723 KSYEKYD
-738 ILLTTYG
+738 VLLTTYG
-745 TLKNDEEAYDNLSF
+745 TLKNDEKAYENLSF

-767 QNIKNPSA
+767 QNIKNPAA
-775 QATLSVKKIKS
+775 QATLSVKNIKS
-786 RCNIALTGTPIENN
+786 KCNIALTGTPIENN

-816 FTKERFRER
+816 FTKDRFRER
-825 FILDENNLDELKS
+825 FILDESNLSELKY
-838 LITPFILRRLKED
+838 LITPFILRRLKEE

-868 KGKQKQIYNSYV
+868 KGKQKQLYSFYV
-880 KAIKTKLNESKI
+880 NAIKNQLNENKSSEK
-892 SGKIGNEKINLFAY
+892 SGRDKINLFAY

-912 ICLDPSIVI
+912 ICLDPSIVV
-921 PEYNGG
+921 PDYTGG
-927 SGKLIVVKEIV
+927 SSKLTVVREIV

-955 SVLKKIEDDF
+955 SVLQKIEEDF
-965 KREGISHLYLDGG
+965 KKEDISYLYLDGG
-978 TSAKERVE
+978 TSAKDRVE
-986 RVKKFNEDESIKVFL
+986 RVKKFNDDSNIKVFL

-1020 HFDPWWNPAVED
+1020 HFDPWWNPSVED
-1032 QATDRAHRFGQ
+1032 QATDRVHRFGQ
-1043 ENRVEVIKLVA
+1043 ENKVEVIKLVA

-1092 EEIAKLFE
+1092 EEISKLFE

>member
-1 MPLNLEILMKNLV
+1 MPLNLDIFMKNLV

-27 LIKEAYIKDV
+27 LIKEAYVKDV

-42 DGVYHIYG
+42 DGIYHIYG
-50 RVLNEDKN
+50 SVLNDDKN
-58 WDYDTHLKINMKNN
+58 WDYNTHIKINMQNSD
-72 EIIGVNC
+72 IMGTNC
-79 SCETFKENSKQ
+79 SCETFKENSKHI
-90 VKNYMCKHI
+90 KNYVCKHI
-99 SATGDAFYSLAKK
+99 SATNDVFYSLAKK
-112 KIASKK
+112 KMQKNKLKSNNK
-118 PMIKVENRLVKEN
+118 PKLVKEKN
-131 EKNNEQQ
+131 EEHKGQ

-145 DISIKHMVKEGIQF
+145 DINIKHMLKEGITL
-159 FNCEFRIGVGN
+159 FNCEFRIGTGN
-170 SNLIL
+170 LNLIL

-190 KFNDS
+190 KFNDG
-195 FTYNPLKDDFLKEDK
+195 FTYNPLKDEFLDEDK
-210 RILQFIGANSDKIN
+210 RVLQFVASHKDMIS
-224 GRYLRLRQNSL
+224 GRYLRLKQNNL

-257 EVKVRKENVPVALTL
+257 EVKVKKENVPVALTL

-278 FILSHHKKFPV
+278 FILSHHKKFPI
-289 ILNNTGDVMF
+289 ILNNSGDVMF

-330 KKTLENLKNL
+330 KKSLENLRSL

-349 NIVLDENVKI
+349 NIVLDENIRV

-365 KTTFY
+365 KTTFNLY
-370 FYENKGEIYCNV
+370 KNKEKVYCNV

-422 KREEDFCFIGDEE
+422 KREEDFCFIGSEE
-435 AMYDFFSKGLK
+435 EIYELLSKGIK
-446 KIKEHG
+446 K
-452 DVILSKELQEF
+452 LKELGEVLLSEELKAF
-463 KVIDSSLIS
+463 KVLDSSFIS
-472 SELSELINFY
+472 SELIELSNFY
-482 KLKFDFGDFNIQE
+482 KLKFDFGNFE
-495 LRESI
+495 LRELMESI
-500 DAMKNG
+500 EAMKRG
-506 KRFYKTKKTYLDL
+506 DHFYRTNKVYLDL
-519 EEPGII
+519 EDPGIVN
-525 HFLNLLEDLGL
+525 FLNLLDDLGL
-536 DNISNNE
+536 ENIKDNE
-543 INIDKSKVLYIQ
+543 VYIDKSKVLYIQ

-565 IKGGKVLQEIVNKL
+565 IKGGNVLQEIVGKL

-597 RSYQKEGFKWI
+597 RPYQKEGFKWI

-661 KFAPSL
+661 KFAPSI
-667 RIGLVHGSKTR
+667 RVGLVHGSKSK

-683 NDFKRSLGIKL
+683 RDFKRGLGIKI
-694 DYMDT
+694 
-699 FEGLDLDEEENIN
+699 EEKNL
-712 NSKEGKNKSND
+712 KE
-723 KNKTKKSSKSYERYD
+723 KSYEKYD
-738 ILLTTYG
+738 VLLTTYG
-745 TLKNDEEAYDNLSF
+745 TLKNDEKAYENLSF

-775 QATLSVKKIKS
+775 QATLSVKNIKS

-816 FTKERFRER
+816 FTKDRFRER
-825 FILDENNLDELKS
+825 FILDESNLSELKY
-838 LITPFILRRLKED
+838 LITPFILRRLKEE

-868 KGKQKQIYNSYV
+868 KGKQKQLYSFYV
-880 KAIKTKLNESKI
+880 KAIKNQLNENKSSEK
-892 SGKIGNEKINLFAY
+892 SGRDKINLFAY

-912 ICLDPSIVI
+912 ICLDPSIVV
-921 PEYNGG
+921 PDYKGG
-927 SGKLIVVKEIV
+927 SSKLTVVREIV

-955 SVLKKIEDDF
+955 SVLQKIEEDF
-965 KREGISHLYLDGG
+965 KKEDISYLYLDGG
-978 TSAKERVE
+978 TSAKDRVE
-986 RVKKFNEDESIKVFL
+986 RVKKFNEDSNIKVFL

-1043 ENRVEVIKLVA
+1043 ENKVEVIKLVA

-1092 EEIAKLFE
+1092 EEISKLFE

>member
-1 MPLNLEILMKNLV
+1 MPLNLDILMKNLV

-27 LIKEAYIKDV
+27 LIKEAYVKDV

-42 DGVYHIYG
+42 DGIYHIYG
-50 RVLNEDKN
+50 SVLNDDKN
-58 WDYDTHLKINMKNN
+58 WDYNTHIKINMQNSD
-72 EIIGVNC
+72 IMGTNC
-79 SCETFKENSKQ
+79 SCETFKENSKHI
-90 VKNYMCKHI
+90 KNYVCKHI
-99 SATGDAFYSLAKK
+99 SATNDVFYSLAKK
-112 KIASKK
+112 KMQKNKLKSNNK
-118 PMIKVENRLVKEN
+118 PKLVKEKN
-131 EKNNEQQ
+131 EEHKGQ

-145 DISIKHMVKEGIQF
+145 DINIKHMVKEGITL
-159 FNCEFRIGVGN
+159 FNCEFRIGAGN
-170 SNLIL
+170 LNLIL

-190 KFNDS
+190 KFNDG
-195 FTYNPLKDDFLKEDK
+195 FTYNPLKDEFLDEDK
-210 RILQFIGANSDKIN
+210 RVLQFVASHKDMIS
-224 GRYLRLRQNSL
+224 GRYLRLKQNNL

-257 EVKVRKENVPVALTL
+257 EVKVKKENVPVALTL

-278 FILSHHKKFPV
+278 FILSHHKKFPI
-289 ILNNTGDVMF
+289 ILNNSGDVMF

-330 KKTLENLKNL
+330 KKSLENLRSL

-349 NIVLDENVKI
+349 NIVLDENIRV

-365 KTTFY
+365 KTSFKLY
-370 FYENKGEIYCNV
+370 KNKGKIYCNV

-393 IRDEKDNSF
+393 IRNEKDNSF

-422 KREEDFCFIGDEE
+422 KREEDFCFIGSEE
-435 AMYDFFSKGLK
+435 EIYELLSKGIKRLRELGEVLLSEELK
-446 KIKEHG
+446 
-452 DVILSKELQEF
+452 EF
-463 KVIDSSLIS
+463 KVLDSSLIS
-472 SELSELINFY
+472 SELKELSNFY
-482 KLKFDFGDFNIQE
+482 KLKFDFGDFELRE

-500 DAMKNG
+500 EAMKRG
-506 KRFYKTKKTYLDL
+506 DHFYRTNKVYLDL
-519 EEPGII
+519 EDPGIVN
-525 HFLNLLEDLGL
+525 FLNLLDDLGL
-536 DNISNNE
+536 ENIKDNE
-543 INIDKSKVLYIQ
+543 VYIDKSKVLYIQ

-565 IKGGKVLQEIVNKL
+565 IKGGNVLQEIVGKL

-597 RSYQKEGFKWI
+597 RPYQKEGFKWI

-661 KFAPSL
+661 KFAPSI
-667 RIGLVHGSKTR
+667 RVGLVHGSKSK

-683 NDFKRSLGIKL
+683 RDFKRGLGIKI
-694 DYMDT
+694 
-699 FEGLDLDEEENIN
+699 EEENL
-712 NSKEGKNKSND
+712 KE
-723 KNKTKKSSKSYERYD
+723 KSYEKYD
-738 ILLTTYG
+738 VLLTTYG
-745 TLKNDEEAYDNLSF
+745 TLKNDEKAYENLSF

-775 QATLSVKKIKS
+775 QATLSVKNIKS

-816 FTKERFRER
+816 FTKDRFRER
-825 FILDENNLDELKS
+825 FILDESNLSELKS
-838 LITPFILRRLKED
+838 LITPFILRRLKEE

-868 KGKQKQIYNSYV
+868 KGKQKQLYSFYV
-880 KAIKTKLNESKI
+880 NAIKNQLNENKSSEK
-892 SGKIGNEKINLFAY
+892 SGRDKINLFAY

-912 ICLDPSIVI
+912 ICLDPSIVV
-921 PEYNGG
+921 PDYKGG
-927 SGKLIVVKEIV
+927 SSKLTVVKEIV

-955 SVLKKIEDDF
+955 SVLQKIEEDF
-965 KREGISHLYLDGG
+965 KKEDISYLYLDGG
-978 TSAKERVE
+978 TSAKDRVE
-986 RVKKFNEDESIKVFL
+986 RVKKFNEDSNIKVFL

-1043 ENRVEVIKLVA
+1043 ENKVEVIKLVA
-1054 KDTIEEKIVLMQED
+1054 EDTIEEKIVLMQED

-1092 EEIAKLFE
+1092 EEISKLFE

>member
-1 MPLNLEILMKNLV
+1 MNLDIFMKNLV

-27 LIKEAYIKDV
+27 LIKEAYVKDV

-42 DGVYHIYG
+42 DGIYHIYG
-50 RVLNEDKN
+50 NVLNDDKN
-58 WDYDTHLKINMKNN
+58 WDYNTHIKINMKNSD
-72 EIIGVNC
+72 IIGTNC
-79 SCETFKENSKQ
+79 SCETFKENSKHI
-90 VKNYMCKHI
+90 KNYVCKHI
-99 SATGDAFYSLAKK
+99 SATNDVFYSLVRKK
-112 KIASKK
+112 VQKNKLSNNKTQ
-118 PMIKVENRLVKEN
+118 LVKE
-131 EKNNEQQ
+131 KNDEYKGQ

-145 DISIKHMVKEGIQF
+145 DINIKHMVKEGITL
-159 FNCEFRIGVGN
+159 FNCEFRIGAGN
-170 SNLIL
+170 LNLIL

-190 KFNDS
+190 KFNDG
-195 FTYNPLKDDFLKEDK
+195 FTYNPLRDEFLEEDK
-210 RILQFIGANSDKIN
+210 RVLQFVASHKDMIS
-224 GRYLRLRQNSL
+224 GRYLRLKQNNL

-257 EVKVRKENVPVALTL
+257 EVKVKKENVPVALTL
-272 KEGKEG
+272 KEGEEG

-289 ILNNTGDVMF
+289 ILNNLGDVMF

-330 KKTLENLKNL
+330 KKSLENLRNL

-349 NIVLDENVKI
+349 NIVLDENVRA

-365 KTTFY
+365 KTTFNLY
-370 FYENKGEIYCNV
+370 KTKGKIYCNV

-422 KREEDFCFIGDEE
+422 KREEDFCFIGNEE
-435 AMYDFFSKGLK
+435 EMYELFSKGIKRLK
-446 KIKEHG
+446 EFG
-452 DVILSKELQEF
+452 EVLLSEELKEF
-463 KVIDSSLIS
+463 KVLDSSLIS
-472 SELSELINFY
+472 SELIELSNFY
-482 KLKFDFGDFNIQE
+482 RLKFDFGDFELRE

-500 DAMKNG
+500 EAMKKG
-506 KRFYKTKKTYLDL
+506 ERFYRTKKVYLDL
-519 EEPGII
+519 EDPGIVN
-525 HFLNLLEDLGL
+525 FLNLLEDLGL
-536 DNISNNE
+536 ENIKDNE
-543 INIDKSKVLYIQ
+543 VYIDKSKVLYIQ

-565 IKGGKVLQEIVNKL
+565 IKGGNVLEEIVGKL

-597 RSYQKEGFKWI
+597 RPYQKEGFKWI

-627 KTLQIIAFLLSQ
+627 KTLQVIAFLLSQ

-661 KFAPSL
+661 KFAPSI
-667 RIGLVHGSKTR
+667 RVGLVHGSKSK

-683 NDFKRSLGIKL
+683 RDFKRGLGIKV
-694 DYMDT
+694 
-699 FEGLDLDEEENIN
+699 EEENL
-712 NSKEGKNKSND
+712 KEKY
-723 KNKTKKSSKSYERYD
+723 YEKYD
-738 ILLTTYG
+738 VLLTTYG
-745 TLKNDEEAYDNLSF
+745 TLKNDEKAYENLSF

-767 QNIKNPSA
+767 QNIKNPAA
-775 QATLSVKKIKS
+775 QATLSVKNIKS

-800 LMELWSIF
+800 LIELWSIF

-825 FILDENNLDELKS
+825 FILDESNLSELKS

-860 EKKYLVEM
+860 EKKYLVEI
-868 KGKQKQIYNSYV
+868 KGKQKQLYSFYV
-880 KAIKTKLNESKI
+880 RAIKNELNANKVSEKSEK
-892 SGKIGNEKINLFAY
+892 NKINLFAY

-912 ICLDPSIVI
+912 ICLDPSIVV
-921 PEYNGG
+921 PDYKGE
-927 SGKLIVVKEIV
+927 SSKLTVVKEIV

-955 SVLKKIEDDF
+955 SVLKKIEEDF
-965 KREGISHLYLDGG
+965 KKEDISYLYLDGE

-986 RVKKFNEDESIKVFL
+986 RVKKFNEDSNIKVFL

-1043 ENRVEVIKLVA
+1043 ENKVEVVKLVA

-1092 EEIAKLFE
+1092 EEISKLFE

>member
-1 MPLNLEILMKNLV
+1 MPLNLDIFMKNLV

-27 LIKEAYIKDV
+27 LIQEAYVKDV

-42 DGVYHIYG
+42 DGIYHIYG
-50 RVLNEDKN
+50 SVLNDDKN
-58 WDYDTHLKINMKNN
+58 WDYNTHIKINMKNSD
-72 EIIGVNC
+72 IMGTNC
-79 SCETFKENSKQ
+79 SCETFKENSKHI
-90 VKNYMCKHI
+90 KNYVCKHI
-99 SATGDAFYSLAKK
+99 SATNDVFYSLAKK
-112 KIASKK
+112 KMQKNELKSNNK
-118 PMIKVENRLVKEN
+118 PKLVKEKN
-131 EKNNEQQ
+131 EEHKGK

-145 DISIKHMVKEGIQF
+145 DINIKHMVKEGITL
-159 FNCEFRIGVGN
+159 FNCEFRIGTG
-170 SNLIL
+170 NLIL

-190 KFNDS
+190 KFNDG
-195 FTYNPLKDDFLKEDK
+195 FTYNPLKDEFLDEDK
-210 RILQFIGANSDKIN
+210 RVLQFVASHKDMVS
-224 GRYLRLRQNSL
+224 GRYLRLKQNNL

-257 EVKVRKENVPVALTL
+257 EVKVKKENVPVALTL

-278 FILSHHKKFPV
+278 FVLSHHKKFPV
-289 ILNNTGDVMF
+289 LLNNLGDVMF

-330 KKTLENLKNL
+330 KKSLENLRSL

-349 NIVLDENVKI
+349 NIFLDENVRV

-365 KTTFY
+365 KTTFNLY
-370 FYENKGEIYCNV
+370 KTEGKIYCNV

-422 KREEDFCFIGDEE
+422 KREEDFCFIGNKEE
-435 AMYDFFSKGLK
+435 MYELFSKGIKRLRELGEVLLSEELK
-446 KIKEHG
+446 
-452 DVILSKELQEF
+452 EF
-463 KVIDSSLIS
+463 KVLDSSLIS
-472 SELSELINFY
+472 SELKELSNFY
-482 KLKFDFGDFNIQE
+482 KLKFDFGDFELRE
-495 LRESI
+495 LRESVE
-500 DAMKNG
+500 AMKRG
-506 KRFYKTKKTYLDL
+506 DRFYRTKKVYLDL
-519 EEPGII
+519 EDPGIVN
-525 HFLNLLEDLGL
+525 FLNLLEDLGL
-536 DNISNNE
+536 ENIKDNE
-543 INIDKSKVLYIQ
+543 VYIDKSKVLYIQ

-565 IKGGKVLQEIVNKL
+565 IKGGNVLQEIVGKL
-579 LNKEFKRKLVP
+579 LNKEFKRKLLP

-597 RSYQKEGFKWI
+597 RPYQKEGFKWI

-661 KFAPSL
+661 KFAPSI
-667 RIGLVHGSKTR
+667 RVGLVHGSKSK

-683 NDFKRSLGIKL
+683 RDFKRGLGIKI
-694 DYMDT
+694 
-699 FEGLDLDEEENIN
+699 EEENL
-712 NSKEGKNKSND
+712 KE
-723 KNKTKKSSKSYERYD
+723 KSYEKYD
-738 ILLTTYG
+738 VLLTTYG
-745 TLKNDEEAYDNLSF
+745 TLKNDEKAYENLSF

-775 QATLSVKKIKS
+775 QATLSVKNIKS

-825 FILDENNLDELKS
+825 FILDESNLSELKS

-868 KGKQKQIYNSYV
+868 KGKQKQLYSFYV
-880 KAIKTKLNESKI
+880 KAIKNQLNENKSSEK
-892 SGKIGNEKINLFAY
+892 SGRDKINLFAY

-912 ICLDPSIVI
+912 ICLDPSLVV
-921 PEYNGG
+921 PDYTGE
-927 SGKLIVVKEIV
+927 SSKLTVVKEIV

-955 SVLKKIEDDF
+955 SVLQKIEEDF
-965 KREGISHLYLDGG
+965 KKEDISYLYLDGG
-978 TSAKERVE
+978 TSAKDRVE
-986 RVKKFNEDESIKVFL
+986 RVKKFNEDSNIKVFL

-1043 ENRVEVIKLVA
+1043 ENKVEVIKLVA

-1092 EEIAKLFE
+1092 EEISKLFE

>member
-1 MPLNLEILMKNLV
+1 MPLNLDIFMKNLV

-27 LIKEAYIKDV
+27 LIQEAYVKDV

-42 DGVYHIYG
+42 DGIYHIYG
-50 RVLNEDKN
+50 SVLNDDKN
-58 WDYDTHLKINMKNN
+58 WDYNTHIKINMKNSD
-72 EIIGVNC
+72 IMGTNC
-79 SCETFKENSKQ
+79 SCETFKENSKHI
-90 VKNYMCKHI
+90 KNYVCKHI
-99 SATGDAFYSLAKK
+99 SATNDVFYSLAKK
-112 KIASKK
+112 KMQKNKLKSNNK
-118 PMIKVENRLVKEN
+118 PKLVKEKN
-131 EKNNEQQ
+131 EEHKGE

-145 DISIKHMVKEGIQF
+145 DINIKHMVKEGITL
-159 FNCEFRIGVGN
+159 FNCEFRIGSGN
-170 SNLIL
+170 LNLIL
-175 DLKDFLYKNSLKKPL
+175 DLKDFLYKNILKKPL
-190 KFNDS
+190 KFNDG
-195 FTYNPLKDDFLKEDK
+195 FTYNPLRDEFLEEDK
-210 RILQFIGANSDKIN
+210 RVLQFVASHKDMIS
-224 GRYLRLRQNSL
+224 GRYLRLKQNNL

-257 EVKVRKENVPVALTL
+257 EVKIKKENVPVALTL

-289 ILNNTGDVMF
+289 LLNNLGDVMF

-330 KKTLENLKNL
+330 KKSLENLRNL

-349 NIVLDENVKI
+349 NIVLDENVRA

-365 KTTFY
+365 KTTFNLY
-370 FYENKGEIYCNV
+370 KTKGKIYCNV

-422 KREEDFCFIGDEE
+422 KREEDFCFIGNEE
-435 AMYDFFSKGLK
+435 EMYELLSKGIKRLREFGEVLLSEELK
-446 KIKEHG
+446 
-452 DVILSKELQEF
+452 EF
-463 KVIDSSLIS
+463 KVLDSSLIS
-472 SELSELINFY
+472 SELIELSNFY
-482 KLKFDFGDFNIQE
+482 KLKFDFGDFELRE

-500 DAMKNG
+500 EAMKRG
-506 KRFYKTKKTYLDL
+506 DRFYRTKKVYLDL
-519 EEPGII
+519 EDPGIVN
-525 HFLNLLEDLGL
+525 FLNLLEDLGL
-536 DNISNNE
+536 ENIKDNE
-543 INIDKSKVLYIQ
+543 VYIDKSKFLYIQ

-565 IKGGKVLQEIVNKL
+565 IKGGNVLQEIVGKL

-590 KALNAEL
+590 RALNAEL
-597 RSYQKEGFKWI
+597 RPYQKEGFKWI

-661 KFAPSL
+661 KFAPSIK
-667 RIGLVHGSKTR
+667 IGLVHGSKSK

-683 NDFKRSLGIKL
+683 RDFKRGLGIKVE
-694 DYMDT
+694 
-699 FEGLDLDEEENIN
+699 EGNL
-712 NSKEGKNKSND
+712 KE
-723 KNKTKKSSKSYERYD
+723 KSYEKYD
-738 ILLTTYG
+738 VLLTTYG
-745 TLKNDEEAYDNLSF
+745 TLKNDEKAYENLSF

-767 QNIKNPSA
+767 QNIKNPAA
-775 QATLSVKKIKS
+775 QATLSVKNIKS

-825 FILDENNLDELKS
+825 FILDESNLSELKS

-868 KGKQKQIYNSYV
+868 KGKQKQLYSFYV
-880 KAIKTKLNESKI
+880 KAIKNQLNENKSSEK
-892 SGKIGNEKINLFAY
+892 SGRDKINLFAY

-912 ICLDPSIVI
+912 ICLDPSLVV
-921 PEYNGG
+921 PDYTGG
-927 SGKLIVVKEIV
+927 SSKLTVVKEIV

-955 SVLKKIEDDF
+955 SVLKKIEEDF
-965 KREGISHLYLDGG
+965 KKEEISYLYLDGG
-978 TSAKERVE
+978 TSAKDRVE
-986 RVKKFNEDESIKVFL
+986 RVKKFNEDSNIKVFL

-1013 TSASVVI
+1013 TSASMVI

-1043 ENRVEVIKLVA
+1043 ENKVEVIKLVA

-1084 KGLKRLTE
+1084 KVLKRLTE
-1092 EEIAKLFE
+1092 EEISKLFE

>member
-1 MPLNLEILMKNLV
+1 MNLDIFMKNLV

-27 LIKEAYIKDV
+27 LIKEAYVKDV
-37 KGKSI
+37 KGKCI
-42 DGVYHIYG
+42 DGIYHIYG
-50 RVLNEDKN
+50 SVLNDDKN
-58 WDYDTHLKINMKNN
+58 WDYNTHIKINMQNSD
-72 EIIGVNC
+72 IIGTNC
-79 SCETFKENSKQ
+79 SCETFKENSKHI
-90 VKNYMCKHI
+90 KNYVCKHI
-99 SATGDAFYSLAKK
+99 SATNDVFYSLAKK
-112 KIASKK
+112 KMQKNKLKSNNK
-118 PMIKVENRLVKEN
+118 PKLVKEKN
-131 EKNNEQQ
+131 EEHKGK

-145 DISIKHMVKEGIQF
+145 DINIKHMVKEGITL
-159 FNCEFRIGVGN
+159 FNCEFRIGTG
-170 SNLIL
+170 NLIL

-190 KFNDS
+190 KFNDG
-195 FTYNPLKDDFLKEDK
+195 FTYNPLKDEFLDEDK
-210 RILQFIGANSDKIN
+210 RVLQFVASHKDMVS
-224 GRYLRLRQNSL
+224 GRYLRLKQNNL
-235 KDFLKLID
+235 KDFLKLVD

-257 EVKVRKENVPVALTL
+257 EVKVKKENVPVALTL

-278 FILSHHKKFPV
+278 FVLSHHKKFPV
-289 ILNNTGDVMF
+289 ILNNSGDVMF

-330 KKTLENLKNL
+330 KKSLENLRSL

-349 NIVLDENVKI
+349 NIVLDENIRV

-365 KTTFY
+365 KTTFNLY
-370 FYENKGEIYCNV
+370 KTKGRIYCNV

-422 KREEDFCFIGDEE
+422 KREEDFCFIGSEE
-435 AMYDFFSKGLK
+435 EMYELFSKGIKRLRELGEVLLLEELK
-446 KIKEHG
+446 G
-452 DVILSKELQEF
+452 F
-463 KVIDSSLIS
+463 KVLDSSLIS
-472 SELSELINFY
+472 SELKELSNFY
-482 KLKFDFGDFNIQE
+482 KLKFDFGDFELRE

-500 DAMKNG
+500 DAMKRG
-506 KRFYKTKKTYLDL
+506 DRFYRTKKVYLDL
-519 EEPGII
+519 EDPGIVN
-525 HFLNLLEDLGL
+525 FLNLLEDLGL
-536 DNISNNE
+536 ENINDNE
-543 INIDKSKVLYIQ
+543 VYIDKSKVLYIQ

-565 IKGGKVLQEIVNKL
+565 IKGGNVLQEIVGKL

-597 RSYQKEGFKWI
+597 RPYQKEGFKWI

-661 KFAPSL
+661 KFAPSI
-667 RIGLVHGSKTR
+667 RIGLVHGSKSK

-683 NDFKRSLGIKL
+683 REFKRGLGIKI
-694 DYMDT
+694 
-699 FEGLDLDEEENIN
+699 EEDNL
-712 NSKEGKNKSND
+712 KE
-723 KNKTKKSSKSYERYD
+723 KSYEKYD
-738 ILLTTYG
+738 VLLTTYG
-745 TLKNDEEAYDNLSF
+745 TLKNDEKAYENLSF

-767 QNIKNPSA
+767 QNIKNPAA
-775 QATLSVKKIKS
+775 QATLSVKNIKS

-825 FILDENNLDELKS
+825 FILDESNLSELKY

-868 KGKQKQIYNSYV
+868 KGKQKQLYSFYV
-880 KAIKTKLNESKI
+880 KAIKNQLNENKSSEK
-892 SGKIGNEKINLFAY
+892 SGRDKINLFSY

-912 ICLDPSIVI
+912 ICLDPSLVV
-921 PEYNGG
+921 PDYTGG
-927 SGKLIVVKEIV
+927 SSKLTVVKEIV

-955 SVLKKIEDDF
+955 SVLQKIEEDF
-965 KREGISHLYLDGG
+965 KKEDISYLYLDGG
-978 TSAKERVE
+978 TSAKDRVE
-986 RVKKFNEDESIKVFL
+986 RVKKFNEDSNIKVFL

-1043 ENRVEVIKLVA
+1043 ENKVEVIKLVA

-1092 EEIAKLFE
+1092 EEISKLFE

>member
-1 MPLNLEILMKNLV
+1 MPLNLDIFMKNLV

-27 LIKEAYIKDV
+27 LIQEAYVKDV

-42 DGVYHIYG
+42 DGIYHIYG
-50 RVLNEDKN
+50 SVLNDDKN
-58 WDYDTHLKINMKNN
+58 WDYNTHIKINMQNSD
-72 EIIGVNC
+72 IMGTNC
-79 SCETFKENSKQ
+79 SCETFKENSKHI
-90 VKNYMCKHI
+90 KNYVCKHI
-99 SATGDAFYSLAKK
+99 SATNDVFYSLAKK
-112 KIASKK
+112 KMQKNKLKSNNK
-118 PMIKVENRLVKEN
+118 PKLVKEKN
-131 EKNNEQQ
+131 EEHKGK

-145 DISIKHMVKEGIQF
+145 DINIKHMVKEGITL
-159 FNCEFRIGVGN
+159 FNCEFRIGAGN
-170 SNLIL
+170 LNLIL

-190 KFNDS
+190 KFNDG
-195 FTYNPLKDDFLKEDK
+195 FTYNPLKDEFLDEDK
-210 RILQFIGANSDKIN
+210 RVLQFVASHKDMIS
-224 GRYLRLRQNSL
+224 GRYLRLKQNNL

-257 EVKVRKENVPVALTL
+257 EVKVKKENVPVALTL
-272 KEGKEG
+272 KEGKEE
-278 FILSHHKKFPV
+278 FVLSHHKKFPV
-289 ILNNTGDVMF
+289 ILNNLGDVMF

-330 KKTLENLKNL
+330 KKSLENLRSL

-349 NIVLDENVKI
+349 NIVLDENIRV

-365 KTTFY
+365 KTTFNLY
-370 FYENKGEIYCNV
+370 KNKEKIYCNV

-422 KREEDFCFIGDEE
+422 KREEDFCFIGSEE
-435 AMYDFFSKGLK
+435 EIYELFSKGIKRLRELGEVLLSEELK
-446 KIKEHG
+446 A
-452 DVILSKELQEF
+452 F
-463 KVIDSSLIS
+463 KVLDSSLIS
-472 SELSELINFY
+472 SELKELSNFY
-482 KLKFDFGDFNIQE
+482 KLKFDFGDFELRE

-500 DAMKNG
+500 EAMKRG
-506 KRFYKTKKTYLDL
+506 DRFYRTKKVYLDL
-519 EEPGII
+519 EDPGIVN
-525 HFLNLLEDLGL
+525 FLNLLEDLGL
-536 DNISNNE
+536 ENIKDNE
-543 INIDKSKVLYIQ
+543 VYIDKSKVLYIQ

-565 IKGGKVLQEIVNKL
+565 IKGGNVLQEIVGKL

-597 RSYQKEGFKWI
+597 RPYQKEGFKWI

-627 KTLQIIAFLLSQ
+627 KTIQIIAFLLSQ

-661 KFAPSL
+661 KFAPSIK
-667 RIGLVHGSKTR
+667 IGLVHGSKSK

-683 NDFKRSLGIKL
+683 RDFKRGLGINV
-694 DYMDT
+694 
-699 FEGLDLDEEENIN
+699 EEENL
-712 NSKEGKNKSND
+712 KE
-723 KNKTKKSSKSYERYD
+723 KSYEKYD
-738 ILLTTYG
+738 VLLTTYG
-745 TLKNDEEAYDNLSF
+745 TLKNDEKAYENLSF

-767 QNIKNPSA
+767 QNIKNPAA
-775 QATLSVKKIKS
+775 QATLSVKNIKS

-816 FTKERFRER
+816 FTKDRFRER
-825 FILDENNLDELKS
+825 FILDESNLSELKS

-868 KGKQKQIYNSYV
+868 KGKQKQLYSFYV
-880 KAIKTKLNESKI
+880 KAIKNQLNENKSSEK
-892 SGKIGNEKINLFAY
+892 SGRDKINLFAY

-912 ICLDPSIVI
+912 ICLDPSLVV
-921 PEYNGG
+921 PDYTGG
-927 SGKLIVVKEIV
+927 SSKLTVVKEIV

-955 SVLKKIEDDF
+955 SVLQKIEEDF
-965 KREGISHLYLDGG
+965 KKEDISYLYLDGG
-978 TSAKERVE
+978 TSAKDRVE
-986 RVKKFNEDESIKVFL
+986 RVKKFNEDSNIKVFL

-1013 TSASVVI
+1013 TSASMVI

-1043 ENRVEVIKLVA
+1043 ENKVEVIKLVA

-1084 KGLKRLTE
+1084 KVLKRLTE
-1092 EEIAKLFE
+1092 EEISQLFE

>member
-1 MPLNLEILMKNLV
+1 MPLNLDILMKNLV

-27 LIKEAYIKDV
+27 LIKEAYVKDV
-37 KGKSI
+37 RGKSI
-42 DGVYHIYG
+42 DGIYHIYG
-50 RVLNEDKN
+50 SVLNDDKN
-58 WDYDTHLKINMKNN
+58 WDYNTHIKINMKNSD
-72 EIIGVNC
+72 IVGTNC
-79 SCETFKENSKQ
+79 SCETFKANSKHI
-90 VKNYMCKHI
+90 KNYVCKHI
-99 SATGDAFYSLAKK
+99 SATNDVFYSLAKK
-112 KIASKK
+112 KMQNNKLKSNNKTQ
-118 PMIKVENRLVKEN
+118 LVKEKN
-131 EKNNEQQ
+131 EEHKGQ

-145 DISIKHMVKEGIQF
+145 DINIKHMVKEGITL
-159 FNCEFRIGVGN
+159 FNCEFRIGAGN
-170 SNLIL
+170 LNLIL

-190 KFNDS
+190 KFNDG
-195 FTYNPLKDDFLKEDK
+195 FTYNPLKDEFLEEDK
-210 RILQFIGANSDKIN
+210 RVLQFVASHKDMIS
-224 GRYLRLRQNSL
+224 GRYLRIKQNNL
-235 KDFLKLID
+235 KDFLKLVD

-257 EVKVRKENVPVALTL
+257 EVKIKKENVPVALTL

-289 ILNNTGDVMF
+289 LLNNLGDVMF

-330 KKTLENLKNL
+330 KKSLENLRNL

-349 NIVLDENVKI
+349 NIVLDENVRA

-365 KTTFY
+365 KTTFNLY
-370 FYENKGEIYCNV
+370 KTKGKIYCNV

-422 KREEDFCFIGDEE
+422 KREEDFFFIGNEE
-435 AMYDFFSKGLK
+435 EMYELFSKGIKRLK
-446 KIKEHG
+446 EFG
-452 DVILSKELQEF
+452 QVLLSEELNEF
-463 KVIDSSLIS
+463 KVLDSSLIS
-472 SELSELINFY
+472 SELKELNNFY
-482 KLKFDFGDFNIQE
+482 KLKFDFGDFELRE

-500 DAMKNG
+500 EAMKKG
-506 KRFYKTKKTYLDL
+506 ERFYRTKKVYLDL
-519 EEPGII
+519 EDPGIVN
-525 HFLNLLEDLGL
+525 FLNLLEDLGL
-536 DNISNNE
+536 ENIKDNE
-543 INIDKSKVLYIQ
+543 VYIDKSKVLYIQ

-565 IKGGKVLQEIVNKL
+565 IKGGNVLQEIVGKL

-597 RSYQKEGFKWI
+597 RPYQKEGFKWI

-661 KFAPSL
+661 KFAPSI
-667 RIGLVHGSKTR
+667 RIGLVHGSKSK

-683 NDFKRSLGIKL
+683 RDFKRGLGIKI
-694 DYMDT
+694 
-699 FEGLDLDEEENIN
+699 EEENL
-712 NSKEGKNKSND
+712 KE
-723 KNKTKKSSKSYERYD
+723 KSYEKYD
-738 ILLTTYG
+738 VLLTTYG
-745 TLKNDEEAYDNLSF
+745 TLKNDKKAYENLSF

-767 QNIKNPSA
+767 QNIKNPVA
-775 QATLSVKKIKS
+775 QATLSVKNIKS

-825 FILDENNLDELKS
+825 FILDESNLSELKS

-868 KGKQKQIYNSYV
+868 KGKQKQLYSFYV
-880 KAIKTKLNESKI
+880 KAIKNQLNENKSSEK
-892 SGKIGNEKINLFAY
+892 SGRDKINLFAY

-912 ICLDPSIVI
+912 ICLDPSLVV
-921 PEYNGG
+921 PDYTGG
-927 SGKLIVVKEIV
+927 SSKLTVVKEIV

-955 SVLKKIEDDF
+955 SVLQKIEEDF
-965 KREGISHLYLDGG
+965 KKEDISYLYLDGG
-978 TSAKERVE
+978 TSAKDRVE
-986 RVKKFNEDESIKVFL
+986 RVKKFNEDSNIKVFL

-1043 ENRVEVIKLVA
+1043 ENKVEVIKLVA

-1092 EEIAKLFE
+1092 EEISKLFE

>member
-1 MPLNLEILMKNLV
+1 MKNLV

-27 LIKEAYIKDV
+27 LIKEAYVKDV

-42 DGVYHIYG
+42 DGIYHIYG
-50 RVLNEDKN
+50 SVLNDDKN
-58 WDYDTHLKINMKNN
+58 WDYNTHIKINMQNSD
-72 EIIGVNC
+72 IMGTNC
-79 SCETFKENSKQ
+79 SCETFKENSKHI
-90 VKNYMCKHI
+90 KNYVCKHI
-99 SATGDAFYSLAKK
+99 SATNDVFYSLAKK
-112 KIASKK
+112 KMQKNKLKSNNK
-118 PMIKVENRLVKEN
+118 PKLVKEKN
-131 EKNNEQQ
+131 EEHKGQ

-145 DISIKHMVKEGIQF
+145 DINIKHMLKEGITL
-159 FNCEFRIGVGN
+159 FNCEFRIGTGN
-170 SNLIL
+170 LNLIL

-190 KFNDS
+190 KFNDG
-195 FTYNPLKDDFLKEDK
+195 FTYNPLKDEFLDEDK
-210 RILQFIGANSDKIN
+210 RVLQFVASHKDMIS
-224 GRYLRLRQNSL
+224 GRYLRLKQNNL

-257 EVKVRKENVPVALTL
+257 EVKVKKENVPVALTL

-278 FILSHHKKFPV
+278 FILSHHKKFPI
-289 ILNNTGDVMF
+289 ILNNSGDVMF

-330 KKTLENLKNL
+330 KKSLENLRSL

-349 NIVLDENVKI
+349 NIVLDENIRV

-365 KTTFY
+365 KTTFNLY
-370 FYENKGEIYCNV
+370 KNKEKVYCNV

-422 KREEDFCFIGDEE
+422 KREEDFCFIGSEE
-435 AMYDFFSKGLK
+435 EIYELLSKGIK
-446 KIKEHG
+446 K
-452 DVILSKELQEF
+452 LKELGEVLLSEELKAF
-463 KVIDSSLIS
+463 KVLDSSFIS
-472 SELSELINFY
+472 SELIELSNFY
-482 KLKFDFGDFNIQE
+482 KLKFDFGNFE
-495 LRESI
+495 LRELMESI
-500 DAMKNG
+500 EAMKRG
-506 KRFYKTKKTYLDL
+506 DHFYRTNKVYLDL
-519 EEPGII
+519 EDPGIVN
-525 HFLNLLEDLGL
+525 FLNLLDDLGL
-536 DNISNNE
+536 ENIKDNE
-543 INIDKSKVLYIQ
+543 VYIDKSKVLYIQ

-565 IKGGKVLQEIVNKL
+565 IKGGNVLQEIVGKL

-597 RSYQKEGFKWI
+597 RPYQKEGFKWI

-661 KFAPSL
+661 KFAPSI
-667 RIGLVHGSKTR
+667 RVGLVHGSKSK

-683 NDFKRSLGIKL
+683 RDFKRGLGIKI
-694 DYMDT
+694 
-699 FEGLDLDEEENIN
+699 EEKNL
-712 NSKEGKNKSND
+712 KE
-723 KNKTKKSSKSYERYD
+723 KSYEKYD
-738 ILLTTYG
+738 VLLTTYG
-745 TLKNDEEAYDNLSF
+745 TLKNDEKAYENLSF

-775 QATLSVKKIKS
+775 QATLSVKNIKS

-825 FILDENNLDELKS
+825 FILDESNLSELKS
-838 LITPFILRRLKED
+838 LITPFILRRLKEE

-868 KGKQKQIYNSYV
+868 KGKQKQLYSFYV
-880 KAIKTKLNESKI
+880 NAIKNQLNENKSSEK
-892 SGKIGNEKINLFAY
+892 SGRDKINLFAY

-912 ICLDPSIVI
+912 ICLDPSLVV
-921 PEYNGG
+921 PDYKGG
-927 SGKLIVVKEIV
+927 SSKLTVVKEIV

-955 SVLKKIEDDF
+955 SVLQKIEEDF
-965 KREGISHLYLDGG
+965 KKEDISYLYLDGG
-978 TSAKERVE
+978 TSAKDRVE
-986 RVKKFNEDESIKVFL
+986 RVKKFNEDSNIKVFL

-1043 ENRVEVIKLVA
+1043 ENKVEVIKLVA

-1092 EEIAKLFE
+1092 EEISKLFE

>member
-1 MPLNLEILMKNLV
+1 MPLNLDIFMKNLV

-27 LIKEAYIKDV
+27 LIKEAYVKDV

-42 DGVYHIYG
+42 DGIYHIYG
-50 RVLNEDKN
+50 SVLNDDKN
-58 WDYDTHLKINMKNN
+58 WDYNTHIKINMQNSD
-72 EIIGVNC
+72 IMGTNC
-79 SCETFKENSKQ
+79 SCETFKENSKHI
-90 VKNYMCKHI
+90 KNYVCKHI
-99 SATGDAFYSLAKK
+99 SATNDVFYSLAKK
-112 KIASKK
+112 KMQKNKLKSNNK
-118 PMIKVENRLVKEN
+118 PKLVKEKN
-131 EKNNEQQ
+131 EEHKGQ

-145 DISIKHMVKEGIQF
+145 DINIKHMLKEGITL
-159 FNCEFRIGVGN
+159 FNCEFRIGTGN
-170 SNLIL
+170 LNLIL

-190 KFNDS
+190 KFNDG
-195 FTYNPLKDDFLKEDK
+195 FTYNPLKDEFLDEDK
-210 RILQFIGANSDKIN
+210 RVLQFVASHKDMIS
-224 GRYLRLRQNSL
+224 GRYLRLKQNNL

-257 EVKVRKENVPVALTL
+257 EVKVKKENVPVALTL

-278 FILSHHKKFPV
+278 FILNHHKKFPI
-289 ILNNTGDVMF
+289 ILNNSGDVMF

-330 KKTLENLKNL
+330 KKSLENLRSL

-349 NIVLDENVKI
+349 NIVLDENIRV

-365 KTTFY
+365 KTTFNLY
-370 FYENKGEIYCNV
+370 KNKEKIYCNV

-422 KREEDFCFIGDEE
+422 KREEDFCFIGSEE
-435 AMYDFFSKGLK
+435 EIYELFSKGIKRLRELGEVLLSEELK
-446 KIKEHG
+446 
-452 DVILSKELQEF
+452 EF
-463 KVIDSSLIS
+463 KVLDSSLIS
-472 SELSELINFY
+472 SELKELSNFY
-482 KLKFDFGDFNIQE
+482 KLKFDFGDFELRE

-500 DAMKNG
+500 EAMKRG
-506 KRFYKTKKTYLDL
+506 DRFYRTKKVYLDL
-519 EEPGII
+519 EDPGIVN
-525 HFLNLLEDLGL
+525 FLNLLDDLGL
-536 DNISNNE
+536 ENIKDNE
-543 INIDKSKVLYIQ
+543 VYIDKSKVLYIQ
-555 EKLKDRNLSF
+555 EKLKDRTLSF
-565 IKGGKVLQEIVNKL
+565 IKGGNVLQEIVGKL

-597 RSYQKEGFKWI
+597 RPYQKEGFKWI

-661 KFAPSL
+661 KFAPSI
-667 RIGLVHGSKTR
+667 RIGLVHGSKSK

-683 NDFKRSLGIKL
+683 RDFKRGLGIKI
-694 DYMDT
+694 
-699 FEGLDLDEEENIN
+699 EEKNL
-712 NSKEGKNKSND
+712 KE
-723 KNKTKKSSKSYERYD
+723 KSYEKYD
-738 ILLTTYG
+738 VLLTTYG
-745 TLKNDEEAYDNLSF
+745 TLKNDEKAYENLSF

-775 QATLSVKKIKS
+775 QATLSVKNIKS

-816 FTKERFRER
+816 FTKDRFRER
-825 FILDENNLDELKS
+825 FILDESNLSELKY
-838 LITPFILRRLKED
+838 LITPFILRRLKEE

-868 KGKQKQIYNSYV
+868 KGKQKQLYSFYV
-880 KAIKTKLNESKI
+880 KAIKNQLNENKSSEK
-892 SGKIGNEKINLFAY
+892 SGRDKINLFAY

-912 ICLDPSIVI
+912 ICLDPSIVV
-921 PEYNGG
+921 PDYKGG
-927 SGKLIVVKEIV
+927 SSKLTVVKEIV

-955 SVLKKIEDDF
+955 SVLQKIEEDF
-965 KREGISHLYLDGG
+965 KKEDISYLYLDGG
-978 TSAKERVE
+978 TSAKDRVE
-986 RVKKFNEDESIKVFL
+986 RVKKFNEDSNIKVFL

-1020 HFDPWWNPAVED
+1020 HFDPWWNPSVED
-1032 QATDRAHRFGQ
+1032 QATDRVHRFGQ
-1043 ENRVEVIKLVA
+1043 ENKVEVIKLVA

-1092 EEIAKLFE
+1092 EEISKLFE

>member
-1 MPLNLEILMKNLV
+1 MPLNLDIFMKNLV

-27 LIKEAYIKDV
+27 LIKEAYVKDV
-37 KGKSI
+37 KGKCI
-42 DGVYHIYG
+42 DGIYHIYG
-50 RVLNEDKN
+50 SVLNDDKN
-58 WDYDTHLKINMKNN
+58 WDYNTHIKINMQNSD
-72 EIIGVNC
+72 IIGTNC
-79 SCETFKENSKQ
+79 SCETFKENSKHI
-90 VKNYMCKHI
+90 KNYVCKHI
-99 SATGDAFYSLAKK
+99 SATNDVFYSLAKK
-112 KIASKK
+112 KMQKNKLKSNNK
-118 PMIKVENRLVKEN
+118 PKLVKEKN
-131 EKNNEQQ
+131 EEHKGK

-145 DISIKHMVKEGIQF
+145 DINIKHMVKEGITL
-159 FNCEFRIGVGN
+159 FNCEFRIGTGN
-170 SNLIL
+170 LNLIL

-190 KFNDS
+190 KFNDG
-195 FTYNPLKDDFLKEDK
+195 FTYNPLKDEFLDEDK
-210 RILQFIGANSDKIN
+210 RVLQFVASHKDMVS
-224 GRYLRLRQNSL
+224 GRYLRLKQNNL
-235 KDFLKLID
+235 KDFLKLVD

-257 EVKVRKENVPVALTL
+257 EVKVKKENVPVALTL

-278 FILSHHKKFPV
+278 FVLSHHKKFPV
-289 ILNNTGDVMF
+289 ILNNSGDVMF

-330 KKTLENLKNL
+330 KKSLENLRSL

-349 NIVLDENVKI
+349 NIVLDENIRV

-365 KTTFY
+365 KTTFNLY
-370 FYENKGEIYCNV
+370 KTKGRIYCNV

-422 KREEDFCFIGDEE
+422 KREEDFCFIGSEE
-435 AMYDFFSKGLK
+435 ETYELFSKGIKRLRELGEVLLSEELK
-446 KIKEHG
+446 EC
-452 DVILSKELQEF
+452 
-463 KVIDSSLIS
+463 KVLDSSLIS
-472 SELSELINFY
+472 SELKELSNFY
-482 KLKFDFGDFNIQE
+482 KLKFDFGDFELRE

-500 DAMKNG
+500 EAMKRG
-506 KRFYKTKKTYLDL
+506 DRFYRTKKVYLDL
-519 EEPGII
+519 EDPGIVN
-525 HFLNLLEDLGL
+525 FLNLLEDLGL
-536 DNISNNE
+536 ENIKDNE
-543 INIDKSKVLYIQ
+543 VYIDKSKVLYIQ
-555 EKLKDRNLSF
+555 EKLKDRTLSF
-565 IKGGKVLQEIVNKL
+565 IKGGNVLQEIVGKL

-597 RSYQKEGFKWI
+597 RTYQKEGFKWI

-661 KFAPSL
+661 KFAPSI
-667 RIGLVHGSKTR
+667 RIGLVHGSKSK

-683 NDFKRSLGIKL
+683 REFKRGLGIKL
-694 DYMDT
+694 
-699 FEGLDLDEEENIN
+699 EEDNL
-712 NSKEGKNKSND
+712 KE
-723 KNKTKKSSKSYERYD
+723 KSYEKYD
-738 ILLTTYG
+738 VLLTTYG
-745 TLKNDEEAYDNLSF
+745 TLKNDEKAYENLSF

-767 QNIKNPSA
+767 QNIKNPAA
-775 QATLSVKKIKS
+775 QATLSVKNIKS

-816 FTKERFRER
+816 FTKDRFRER
-825 FILDENNLDELKS
+825 FILDESNLSELKS

-868 KGKQKQIYNSYV
+868 KGKQKQLYSFYV
-880 KAIKTKLNESKI
+880 KAIKNQLNENKSSEKN
-892 SGKIGNEKINLFAY
+892 GRDKINLFSY

-912 ICLDPSIVI
+912 ICLDPSLVV
-921 PEYNGG
+921 PDYTGG
-927 SGKLIVVKEIV
+927 SSKLTVVKEIV

-955 SVLKKIEDDF
+955 SVLKKIEEDF
-965 KREGISHLYLDGG
+965 KKEDISYLYLDGG
-978 TSAKERVE
+978 TSAKDRVE
-986 RVKKFNEDESIKVFL
+986 RVKKFNEDSNIKVFL

-1043 ENRVEVIKLVA
+1043 ENKVEVIKLVA

-1092 EEIAKLFE
+1092 EEISKLFE

>member
-1 MPLNLEILMKNLV
+1 MPLNLDIFMKNLV

-27 LIKEAYIKDV
+27 LIKEAYVKDV
-37 KGKSI
+37 RGKSI
-42 DGVYHIYG
+42 DGIYHIYG
-50 RVLNEDKN
+50 NVLNDDKN
-58 WDYDTHLKINMKNN
+58 WDYNTHIKINMKNSD
-72 EIIGVNC
+72 IIGTNC
-79 SCETFKENSKQ
+79 SCETFKENSKHI
-90 VKNYMCKHI
+90 KNYVCKHI
-99 SATGDAFYSLAKK
+99 SATNDVFYSLVRKK
-112 KIASKK
+112 VQKNKLSNNKTQ
-118 PMIKVENRLVKEN
+118 LVKD
-131 EKNNEQQ
+131 KNDEYKGQ

-145 DISIKHMVKEGIQF
+145 DINIKHMVKEGITL
-159 FNCEFRIGVGN
+159 FNCEFRIGAGN
-170 SNLIL
+170 LNLIL

-190 KFNDS
+190 KFNDG
-195 FTYNPLKDDFLKEDK
+195 FTYNPLRDEFLEEDK
-210 RILQFIGANSDKIN
+210 RVLQFVASHKDMIS
-224 GRYLRLRQNSL
+224 GRYLRLKQNNL

-257 EVKVRKENVPVALTL
+257 EVKVKKENVPIALTL

-289 ILNNTGDVMF
+289 ILNNLGDVMF

-330 KKTLENLKNL
+330 KKSLENLRNL

-349 NIVLDENVKI
+349 NIVLDENVRA

-365 KTTFY
+365 KTTFNLY
-370 FYENKGEIYCNV
+370 KTKGKIYCNV

-422 KREEDFCFIGDEE
+422 KREEDFCFIGNEE
-435 AMYDFFSKGLK
+435 GMYELLSKGIKRLK
-446 KIKEHG
+446 EFG
-452 DVILSKELQEF
+452 EVLLSEELKEF
-463 KVIDSSLIS
+463 KVLDSSLIS
-472 SELSELINFY
+472 SEFIELSNFY
-482 KLKFDFGDFNIQE
+482 KLKFDFGDFELRE

-500 DAMKNG
+500 EAMKKG
-506 KRFYKTKKTYLDL
+506 ERFYRTKKVYLDL
-519 EEPGII
+519 EDPGIVN
-525 HFLNLLEDLGL
+525 FLNLLEDLGL
-536 DNISNNE
+536 ENIKDNE
-543 INIDKSKVLYIQ
+543 VYIDKSKVLYIQ

-565 IKGGKVLQEIVNKL
+565 IKGGNVLQEIVGKL

-597 RSYQKEGFKWI
+597 RPYQKEGFKWI

-661 KFAPSL
+661 KFAPSI
-667 RIGLVHGSKTR
+667 RVGLVHGSKSK

-683 NDFKRSLGIKL
+683 RDFKRGIGIKV
-694 DYMDT
+694 
-699 FEGLDLDEEENIN
+699 EEENL
-712 NSKEGKNKSND
+712 KE
-723 KNKTKKSSKSYERYD
+723 KSYEKYD
-738 ILLTTYG
+738 VLLTTYG
-745 TLKNDEEAYDNLSF
+745 TLKNDEKAYENLNF

-767 QNIKNPSA
+767 QNIKNPAA
-775 QATLSVKKIKS
+775 QATLSVKNIKS

-816 FTKERFRER
+816 FTKDRFRER
-825 FILDENNLDELKS
+825 FILDESNLSELKS

-868 KGKQKQIYNSYV
+868 KGKQKQLYSFYV
-880 KAIKTKLNESKI
+880 KAIKNELNENKSSEK
-892 SGKIGNEKINLFAY
+892 SGKDKINLFAY

-912 ICLDPSIVI
+912 ICLDPSIVV
-921 PEYNGG
+921 PDYKGE
-927 SGKLIVVKEIV
+927 SSKLTVVKEIV

-955 SVLKKIEDDF
+955 SVLKKIEEDF
-965 KREGISHLYLDGG
+965 KKEDISYLYLDGG

-986 RVKKFNEDESIKVFL
+986 RVKKFNEDSNIKVFL

-1043 ENRVEVIKLVA
+1043 ENKVEVIKLVA

-1092 EEIAKLFE
+1092 EEISKLFE

>member
-1 MPLNLEILMKNLV
+1 MPLNLDIFMKNLV

-27 LIKEAYIKDV
+27 LIKEAYVKDV

-42 DGVYHIYG
+42 DGIYHIYG
-50 RVLNEDKN
+50 NVLNDDKN
-58 WDYDTHLKINMKNN
+58 WDYNTHIKINMKNSD
-72 EIIGVNC
+72 IIGTNC
-79 SCETFKENSKQ
+79 SCETFKENSKHI
-90 VKNYMCKHI
+90 KNYVCKHI
-99 SATGDAFYSLAKK
+99 SATNDVFYSLLRKK
-112 KIASKK
+112 VQKNKLKSNNKTQ
-118 PMIKVENRLVKEN
+118 LVKEKN
-131 EKNNEQQ
+131 EEHKGQ

-145 DISIKHMVKEGIQF
+145 DINIKHMVKEGITL
-159 FNCEFRIGVGN
+159 FNCEFRIGAGN
-170 SNLIL
+170 LNLIL

-190 KFNDS
+190 KFNDG
-195 FTYNPLKDDFLKEDK
+195 FTYNPLRDEFLEEDK
-210 RILQFIGANSDKIN
+210 RVLQFVASHKDMIS
-224 GRYLRLRQNSL
+224 GRYLRLKQNNL

-257 EVKVRKENVPVALTL
+257 EVKVKKENVPVALTL

-289 ILNNTGDVMF
+289 LLNNLGDVMF

-330 KKTLENLKNL
+330 KKSLESLRNL

-349 NIVLDENVKI
+349 NIVLDENVRA

-365 KTTFY
+365 KTTFNLY
-370 FYENKGEIYCNV
+370 KTKGKIYCNV

-393 IRDEKDNSF
+393 IKDEKDNSF

-422 KREEDFCFIGDEE
+422 KREEDFCFIGNEE
-435 AMYDFFSKGLK
+435 EMHELLSKGIKRLK
-446 KIKEHG
+446 EFG
-452 DVILSKELQEF
+452 EVLLSEELKEF
-463 KVIDSSLIS
+463 KVLDSSLIS
-472 SELSELINFY
+472 SEFIELSNFY
-482 KLKFDFGDFNIQE
+482 KLKFDFGDFELRE

-500 DAMKNG
+500 EAMKKG
-506 KRFYKTKKTYLDL
+506 ERFYRTKKVYLDL
-519 EEPGII
+519 EDPGIVN
-525 HFLNLLEDLGL
+525 FLNLLEDLGL
-536 DNISNNE
+536 ENIKDNE
-543 INIDKSKVLYIQ
+543 VYIDKSKVLYIQ

-565 IKGGKVLQEIVNKL
+565 IKGGNVLQEIVGKL

-597 RSYQKEGFKWI
+597 RPYQKEGFKWI

-661 KFAPSL
+661 KFAPSI
-667 RIGLVHGSKTR
+667 RVGLVHGSKSK

-683 NDFKRSLGIKL
+683 RDFKRGIGIKV
-694 DYMDT
+694 
-699 FEGLDLDEEENIN
+699 EEENL
-712 NSKEGKNKSND
+712 KE
-723 KNKTKKSSKSYERYD
+723 KSYEKYD
-738 ILLTTYG
+738 VLLTTYG
-745 TLKNDEEAYDNLSF
+745 TLKNDEKAYENLSF

-767 QNIKNPSA
+767 QNIKNPAA
-775 QATLSVKKIKS
+775 QATLSVKNIKS

-825 FILDENNLDELKS
+825 FILDESNLSELKS

-868 KGKQKQIYNSYV
+868 KGKQKQLYSFYV
-880 KAIKTKLNESKI
+880 KAIKNELNENKSSEK
-892 SGKIGNEKINLFAY
+892 SGKNKINLFAY

-912 ICLDPSIVI
+912 ICLDPSIVV
-921 PEYNGG
+921 PDYKGE
-927 SGKLIVVKEIV
+927 SSKLTVVKEIV

-955 SVLKKIEDDF
+955 SVLKKIEEDF
-965 KREGISHLYLDGG
+965 KKEDISYLYLDGG

-986 RVKKFNEDESIKVFL
+986 RVKKFNEDSNIKVFL

-1043 ENRVEVIKLVA
+1043 ENKVEVIKLVA

-1092 EEIAKLFE
+1092 EEISKLFE

>member
-1 MPLNLEILMKNLV
+1 MPLNLDIFMKNLV

-27 LIKEAYIKDV
+27 LIKEAYVKDV
-37 KGKSI
+37 RGKSI
-42 DGVYHIYG
+42 DGIYHIYG
-50 RVLNEDKN
+50 NVLNDDKN
-58 WDYDTHLKINMKNN
+58 WDYNTHIKINMKNSD
-72 EIIGVNC
+72 IIGTNC
-79 SCETFKENSKQ
+79 SCETFKENSKHI
-90 VKNYMCKHI
+90 KNYVCKHI
-99 SATGDAFYSLAKK
+99 SATNDVFYSLVKK
-112 KIASKK
+112 KVQKNKLSNNKTQ
-118 PMIKVENRLVKEN
+118 LVKE
-131 EKNNEQQ
+131 KNDEYKGQ

-145 DISIKHMVKEGIQF
+145 DINIKHMVKEGITL
-159 FNCEFRIGVGN
+159 FNCEFRIGAGN
-170 SNLIL
+170 LNLIL

-190 KFNDS
+190 KFNDG
-195 FTYNPLKDDFLKEDK
+195 FTYNPLRDEFLEEDK
-210 RILQFIGANSDKIN
+210 RVLQFVASHKDMIS
-224 GRYLRLRQNSL
+224 GRYLRLKQNNL

-257 EVKVRKENVPVALTL
+257 EVKIKKENVPVALTL
-272 KEGKEG
+272 KEDKEG

-289 ILNNTGDVMF
+289 FLNNLGDVMF

-330 KKTLENLKNL
+330 KKSLENLRNL

-349 NIVLDENVKI
+349 NIVLDENVRA

-365 KTTFY
+365 KTTFNLY
-370 FYENKGEIYCNV
+370 KTEGKFYCNV

-422 KREEDFCFIGDEE
+422 KREEDFCFIGNEE
-435 AMYDFFSKGLK
+435 EMYELFSKGIKSLK
-446 KIKEHG
+446 EFG
-452 DVILSKELQEF
+452 EVLLSEELKEF
-463 KVIDSSLIS
+463 KVLDSSLIS
-472 SELSELINFY
+472 SELIELSNFY
-482 KLKFDFGDFNIQE
+482 RLKFDFGDFELRE

-500 DAMKNG
+500 EAMKKG
-506 KRFYKTKKTYLDL
+506 ERFYKTKKVYLDL
-519 EEPGII
+519 EDPGIVN
-525 HFLNLLEDLGL
+525 FLNLLEDLGL
-536 DNISNNE
+536 ENIKDNE
-543 INIDKSKVLYIQ
+543 VYIDKSKVLYIQ

-565 IKGGKVLQEIVNKL
+565 IKGGNVLQEIVGKL

-597 RSYQKEGFKWI
+597 RPYQKEGFKWI
-608 NEITDLGFGGVLA
+608 NETTDLGFGGVLA

-661 KFAPSL
+661 KFAPSI
-667 RIGLVHGSKTR
+667 RVGLVHGSKSK
-678 RDKVL
+678 RDRVL
-683 NDFKRSLGIKL
+683 RGFKRGIGIKV
-694 DYMDT
+694 
-699 FEGLDLDEEENIN
+699 EEENL
-712 NSKEGKNKSND
+712 KE
-723 KNKTKKSSKSYERYD
+723 KSYEKYD
-738 ILLTTYG
+738 VLLTTYG
-745 TLKNDEEAYDNLSF
+745 TLKNDEKAYENLSF

-767 QNIKNPSA
+767 QNIKNPTA
-775 QATLSVKKIKS
+775 QATLSVKNIKS

-825 FILDENNLDELKS
+825 FILDESNLSELKS

-868 KGKQKQIYNSYV
+868 KGKQKQLYSFYV
-880 KAIKTKLNESKI
+880 KAIKNQLNANKVSEK
-892 SGKIGNEKINLFAY
+892 SGKNKINLFAY

-921 PEYNGG
+921 PDYKGE
-927 SGKLIVVKEIV
+927 SSKLTVVKEIV

-955 SVLKKIEDDF
+955 SVLKKIEEDF
-965 KREGISHLYLDGG
+965 KKEDISYLYLDGG

-986 RVKKFNEDESIKVFL
+986 RVKKFNEDSNIKVFL

-1043 ENRVEVIKLVA
+1043 ENKVEVIKLVA
-1054 KDTIEEKIVLMQED
+1054 KDTIEEKIILMQED

-1092 EEIAKLFE
+1092 EEISKLFE